1 MARLGLGRKREE
13 EEQARQAMSEQE
25 AAVVEG
31 RDYAKNTAA
40 AMQATKHH
48 VVAEHPTN
56 PFEQTAKKTDAQIIA
71 DYDAEMAARDGMAP
85 GNPKADTG
93 YNDISVDFSSIKSN
107 EQAAYFASTLHD
119 ETTKAEFLKD
129 WAKYSKQDSET
140 VLSGAE
146 DLLGT
151 RLFAQ
156 PVSETGKNKA
166 KEAALAKTRT
176 DAMQEL
182 SGLNLMGFDG
192 QSINVNTA
200 DPATVVR
207 GINSIADDDLRAK
220 GQKLYKT
227 LTETPGSRFYGE
239 STDGVGDFLES
250 ANLTKSEYRE
260 KTDDYQS
267 LFYGDG
273 AHKQEDAQNYL
284 DARQEI
290 EESEYSA
297 YAKAQLTA
305 ALDKAYQG
313 ITGTATPSASADDTA
328 IEADDREQETEEG
341 EKRGF
346 LAKAGDGLSQFVSG
360 LSGTPPDD
368 AAQTDKEKRGEAMQA
383 QFGGEENGGNVD
395 LTHRP
400 QVSYETMKAAGWGD
414 YTEPGGVSTVL
425 TTGYGAPEDGFMAQ
439 MTPIREDG
447 SVLTPEELDAYYDRV
462 AEAVKGGKSV
472 AEADPDHLVLA
483 SKQGTPKELEG
494 EKQWL
499 DEYGEALHEAQA
511 AYYDETPKEV
521 QGPVQQKEM
530 TPEEKIVSQGGMSFE
545 EWVSHPYTAAASPI
559 SSKGEVGDSAA
570 GQSGKKEAQT
580 VGEAAGA
587 LLSGEYDSIE
597 GAGKDELDRMLEGSA
612 YARRMIGTLTE
623 EDSRRVLVGNDMAEM
638 VTYGSI
644 AAQGQKIKTL
654 YDAMQS
660 DSFPAELR
668 GDVLAQMVAW
678 ASQAEKMEQAGTLGG
693 DTELP
698 LMERLLTTDEQAMDE
713 LESIYAA
720 RDELLADKA
729 EMRRAREEEN
739 AQALSDAR
747 EAALNGTASEEQLAL
762 VRENAQVDQDELNAD
777 MGYVGRLAAVD
788 DYFRPGAGKN
798 AVSPF
803 EAGSVK
809 LNLDAQGVTDTA
821 AYESAL
827 NGQMGVLLE
836 EDAQTAHALGLTLDE
851 YYQKTG
857 GLDMDALCER
867 AASRI
872 SRQGASITEEEMTA
886 LEAPFGQGVG
896 AGYTLGAGIRAG
908 GEQWYLDFKDSL
920 YVGYSQ
926 GMVTRNAARI
936 QNRYQNEYGAYGR
949 TQYKKDIQA
958 ALDSGTLD
966 ENYAEAL
973 KKALASAA
981 DVYQLGIDPLDFE
994 GDFLKNSAEARR
1006 DIATLKGYMRENATQ
1021 DEYKWFGR
1029 VESMT
1034 YNAVSAGVS
1043 TAATLLT
1050 GNNLAGFAT
1059 GYSVVGFKNN
1069 FDEYLQKG
1077 YSINAAKQLAAV
1089 DTGIECA
1096 VNIGTR
1102 DKIIGQ
1108 LTGMSTLSEA
1118 AKNVIVRNPAGACK
1132 GLAAIRAFG
1141 KAFIQNEFDEVVHD
1155 EFFEGLGANWTDNAL
1170 GEIYRKLD
1178 AGEEITFTDGL
1189 KLALNMLNPQN
1200 LDVKGAA
1207 EGVVSG
1213 AVENAIGAVMFSLS
1227 GATGAAV
1234 GSLRGVQAA
1243 HDLMSGKRDDVQQ
1256 VIKEVTETLGD
1267 EQACALLDS
1276 YAEQQKESQATAE
1289 ELVSGK
1295 DEHGSLSAARHAQAD
1310 AQRHEGKAQE
1320 AARTMEA
1327 TAQIIE
1333 EKQTAIEN
1341 GEGDALAAQELSDAA
1356 MAYAKAKKD
1365 YAEQTAMAEHRKDDA
1380 DTAIDRRVQDARQ
1393 EARQAIRR
1401 EQEAAREALS
1411 EDRQARAAGIDSE
1424 LEALNAQDEALQNE
1438 FTEALSGLSD
1448 AQEMEMDEDTIAQL
1462 MARTDEIAERMAAL
1476 EEARERLSNPEAYS
1490 TQEEAAQ
1497 TEPTEQAA
1505 QAEQAAQ
1512 NGQAA
1517 QSAQAEPNVQIAPN
1531 AQDAQTMQ
1539 AAQTEQI
1546 VQSAPQN
1553 AQTEETAQTAGSQ
1566 YSVGTVGR
1574 EAGQSGVDAGGL
1586 KNPVFQKFAS
1596 VIYKNHGTEIVVA
1609 NLMDGAKSAY
1619 DPRTNRLYI
1628 SSKLGTGT
1636 AMREAL
1642 VHELMHSVEGSRGY
1656 EAYKEAAMQAA
1667 YHGNRADMQ
1676 HDIERIQE
1684 VYGAVYE
1691 REGRTLT
1698 ETDVQKELVTRATE
1712 KVIEQLAGWTKT
1724 GGETQIYDLLGEKQR
1739 FGVRLYNQLTQFIA
1753 KRKAKKNGTLEA
1765 YNELVRARDALKEAL
1780 QGAKGAEKDQR
1791 KQYALELDRDSH
1803 YDYSKPFAEQV
1814 EDWKN
1819 GKIPKGDALL
1829 VGRTPEILRQ
1839 IGLSDVPMTFDQK
1852 HTDYAVNG
1860 TKADHQMSMEMIKQL
1875 PELLKNPIA
1884 IIGSETR
1891 ASDSLV
1897 AIIEATIN
1905 GKPVIAPIT
1914 IQTTSEVNGIQIDA
1928 NHLASAYGKKNAV
1941 RLLENAIKKENA
1953 DSVGVYYLDKNRAS
1967 NLISDPR
1974 VQFPSVSE
1982 KTGLIHSIFDAGS
1995 PVKRKYLEQTETRQ
2009 FKRWFKDSKVVDEN
2023 GAPLTMYHGTRAENG
2038 DFHVFDYS
2046 KAVKKGGL
2054 GMKALGVGN
2063 YFTATRLSGNE
2074 RYGSRVIEAYLSIKQ
2089 PFEIYTGETFKE
2101 VVQNKMGLD
2110 TKEMSYDAIQQAM
2123 KEHGYDGVIQRGKD
2137 GNVALAV
2144 TFSSEQI
2151 KSATDN
2157 VGLFAPENPD
2167 IRYALNL
2174 NQFGN
2179 ERTRA
2184 ADNLYDEIRK
2194 DMGQNAGINRR
2205 QVEEA
2210 NRQYETR
2217 GAEDLIAELSTKEM
2231 WTADDVA
2238 QAAVLRKRAENEGHL
2253 MQAAMM
2259 EQMYRERMTRAGAAL
2274 QAGSIYK
2281 KLTASGAMA
2290 ESLDRANAINRKR
2303 GLTDGM
2309 IPMGDSA
2316 PVMNWREQRQRAKT
2330 SLQYALMTDEQQQT
2344 AQDYERIIFKQ
2355 APESIYDL
2363 YEAAYE
2369 TQKAAE
2375 KKLHVEQ
2382 ISRDNPW
2389 GLPIEDWKMELID
2402 RYKLRGTKLPGY
2414 DYFKASKKE
2423 RMLAAILATRSNER
2437 GHGLLTLC
2445 QQLEFMDA
2453 GYAVV
2458 TEADLNYITGEMA
2471 TFQMLEEGND
2481 EPQTPEGKTAIQ
2493 RIYSAQ
2499 ANTMPNSLWG
2509 KWNNYGYDSMLSSP
2523 KTWNKN
2529 VMSNILTRPLE
2540 LTSEKIAE
2548 FADKQIAKKT
2558 GNRTTAMPGREG
2570 RRAGKEA
2577 FAEEIANTLTD
2588 YLIRGTDTGHSS
2600 SFDLNNNRRTY
2611 DNAFMQT
2618 YHDFIA
2624 MAMQLGDRPFW
2635 EQCYAEEMWVLE
2647 ELDTKAEELRRTE
2660 DGNEEVVLR
2669 KMNQKEREE
2678 EAARRATERVFQE
2691 DNVLINGINYVRGR
2705 SRAADLVITSL
2716 MPFLK
2721 TPTNVAIRAMQYS
2734 PMGLAYTVVKNGLI
2748 DSKTNNGLGFDQRKF
2763 VMNLG
2768 RGLTGTGLMVA
2779 GMAMA
2784 NAGLIKPGREDE
2796 DDSRLSAIEKSNGKS
2811 YGMYFDVFGTEI
2823 PVDFAFPAVS
2833 PMIIGAEV
2841 AQTIADHADS
2851 EDGVALALDV
2861 TKAMAAASL
2870 DQLCDNSMLQGV
2882 SGIFRGYKDNAQI
2895 VTAVLEGMA
2904 ENTASRLT
2912 PASIRAVAKYTDP
2925 YVRDTKSQNGI
2936 RELLNAQIVQNWPIL
2951 RQTLPK
2957 AQTITGEDM
2966 LQTGANSWGKDKQNA
2981 ALHFLN
2987 SFITPWTA
2995 GSETQDEKLDEL
3007 VELAYSTGETS
3018 FLPGTLVD
3026 GNKYSVTINKT
3037 LAKALKIGRV
3047 GVGQYESVT
3056 LHLTDEE
3063 KRWANSAYADAL
3075 WNGSGRDVTGLRKL
3089 MDSRK
3094 WQRMNDEAKMTAVK
3108 EEAAKAKKAVLEE
3121 MVRRR

>member
-13 EEQARQAMSEQE
+13 EEQARQVMSEQE

-40 AMQATKHH
+40 AVQATKHH

-71 DYDAEMAARDGMAP
+71 DYDAEMAARDGMTP

-107 EQAAYFASTLHD
+107 EQAAYFASTLRD
-119 ETTKAEFLKD
+119 EPTKAEFLKD

-250 ANLTKSEYRE
+250 ANLTKSEYGE

-284 DARQEI
+284 DARQKI

-368 AAQTDKEKRGEAMQA
+368 AAQTDKEKRGEA
-383 QFGGEENGGNVD
+383 
-395 LTHRP
+395 
-400 QVSYETMKAAGWGD
+400 
-414 YTEPGGVSTVL
+414 
-425 TTGYGAPEDGFMAQ
+425 
-439 MTPIREDG
+439 
-447 SVLTPEELDAYYDRV
+447 
-462 AEAVKGGKSV
+462 
-472 AEADPDHLVLA
+472 
-483 SKQGTPKELEG
+483 
-494 EKQWL
+494 
-499 DEYGEALHEAQA
+499 LHEAQA

-521 QGPVQQKEM
+521 QGPAWQKEM

-545 EWVSHPYTAAASPI
+545 EWVSHPSTAAASPI
-559 SSKGEVGDSAA
+559 PSKGEVGDSAA

-747 EAALNGTASEEQLAL
+747 EAALNGTASEEQLTL

-994 GDFLKNSAEARR
+994 GDFLKNSAETRR

-1029 VESMT
+1029 VTSMT

-1077 YSINAAKQLAAV
+1077 YSINAAKHLAAV

-1141 KAFIQNEFDEVVHD
+1141 KAFIQNEFEEVVQD

-1243 HDLMSGKRDDVQQ
+1243 RDLMSGKRDDVQQ

-1401 EQEAAREALS
+1401 EREAAREALS
-1411 EDRQARAAGIDSE
+1411 EDRQARVAGIDSE

-1448 AQEMEMDEDTIAQL
+1448 AQDMGMDEDTIAQL

-1497 TEPTEQAA
+1497 TEPTEQDT
-1505 QAEQAAQ
+1505 QTEQAAQ
-1512 NGQAA
+1512 NG
-1517 QSAQAEPNVQIAPN
+1517 
-1531 AQDAQTMQ
+1531 Q

-1642 VHELMHSVEGSRGY
+1642 VHELMHSVEGRGGY
-1656 EAYKEAAMQAA
+1656 EAYKQAAMQAA
-1667 YHGNRADMQ
+1667 YHGNRDDMQ
-1676 HDIERIQE
+1676 HDMQRIQE

-1780 QGAKGAEKDQR
+1780 QGAKKTQADGGT
-1791 KQYALELDRDSH
+1791 QYAITLDESNWPMVKADRDFVLSDDPKQWGRQIRDYIRNEVRKHGEMRIKTLDGDEIILDAKSQGKAKDWLLSATDENNRVRKNASAHLDEVVEVSVDNDKNRPNVPDEKSKHVWSKDGWRYRNAVFEDYNGKRYLLEL
-1803 YDYSKPFAEQV
+1803 
-1814 EDWKN
+1814 
-1819 GKIPKGDALL
+1819 
-1829 VGRTPEILRQ
+1829 
-1839 IGLSDVPMTFDQK
+1839 
-1852 HTDYAVNG
+1852 
-1860 TKADHQMSMEMIKQL
+1860 
-1875 PELLKNPIA
+1875 
-1884 IIGSETR
+1884 
-1891 ASDSLV
+1891 
-1897 AIIEATIN
+1897 
-1905 GKPVIAPIT
+1905 
-1914 IQTTSEVNGIQIDA
+1914 
-1928 NHLASAYGKKNAV
+1928 
-1941 RLLENAIKKENA
+1941 
-1953 DSVGVYYLDKNRAS
+1953 SVGVDGDNRTIYNISNVEEIEKKNQSTVNAQ
-1967 NLISDPR
+1967 PGR
-1974 VQFPSVSE
+1974 VPGGPA
-1982 KTGLIHSIFDAGS
+1982 K
-1995 PVKRKYLEQTETRQ
+1995 TETV
-2009 FKRWFKDSKVVDEN
+2009 S
-2023 GAPLTMYHGTRAENG
+2023 PLRSVGSSDTSVAQSET
-2038 DFHVFDYS
+2038 
-2046 KAVKKGGL
+2046 AV
-2054 GMKALGVGN
+2054 N
-2063 YFTATRLSGNE
+2063 PHDT
-2074 RYGSRVIEAYLSIKQ
+2074 
-2089 PFEIYTGETFKE
+2089 
-2101 VVQNKMGLD
+2101 QNR
-2110 TKEMSYDAIQQAM
+2110 TE
-2123 KEHGYDGVIQRGKD
+2123 
-2137 GNVALAV
+2137 
-2144 TFSSEQI
+2144 
-2151 KSATDN
+2151 
-2157 VGLFAPENPD
+2157 
-2167 IRYALNL
+2167 YALNL

-2194 DMGQNAGINRR
+2194 DMGQDAGINRR

-2217 GAEDLIAELSTKEM
+2217 GAEDLIAELSTREM

-2290 ESLDRANAINRKR
+2290 ESLDRANAVNRKR

-2309 IPMGDSA
+2309 IPMGDGA
-2316 PVMNWREQRQRAKT
+2316 PVLNWREQRQKAET

-2558 GNRTTAMPGREG
+2558 GNRTTAMPSREG
-2570 RRAGKEA
+2570 RRAGNEA

-2635 EQCYAEEMWVLE
+2635 EQCYAEEMRVLE

-2705 SRAADLVITSL
+2705 SRAADLVIASL

-2796 DDSRLSAIEKSNGKS
+2796 DDSRLSAIQKSSGKS

-2841 AQTIADHADS
+2841 AQTIAAHADS
-2851 EDGVALALDV
+2851 EDGVALGADV
-2861 TKAMAAASL
+2861 AKAMAAASL

-2882 SGIFRGYKDNAQI
+2882 SSIFRGYKDNAQI
-2895 VTAVLEGMA
+2895 VTAVLDGMA

-2936 RELLNAQIVQNWPIL
+2936 RELLNAQIIQNWPIL

-2966 LQTGANSWGKDKQNA
+2966 LQTGANSWGKDKQSA

-2987 SFITPWTA
+2987 SFIAPWTA
-2995 GSETQDEKLDEL
+2995 GSETRDEKLDEL
-3007 VELAYSTGETS
+3007 VELAYSTGDTS

-3047 GVGQYESVT
+3047 GVGQYESVA

>member
-40 AMQATKHH
+40 AIQATKHH

-207 GINSIADDDLRAK
+207 GINSIADDDLRTK

-360 LSGTPPDD
+360 LFGKTPDD
-368 AAQTDKEKRGEAMQA
+368 AAQTDKEKRGEAM
-383 QFGGEENGGNVD
+383 
-395 LTHRP
+395 
-400 QVSYETMKAAGWGD
+400 
-414 YTEPGGVSTVL
+414 
-425 TTGYGAPEDGFMAQ
+425 
-439 MTPIREDG
+439 
-447 SVLTPEELDAYYDRV
+447 
-462 AEAVKGGKSV
+462 
-472 AEADPDHLVLA
+472 
-483 SKQGTPKELEG
+483 
-494 EKQWL
+494 
-499 DEYGEALHEAQA
+499 HEAQA

-545 EWVSHPYTAAASPI
+545 EWKTATPSVSSADNLRRFAS
-559 SSKGEVGDSAA
+559 SESATGGDDA
-570 GQSGKKEAQT
+570 GKSLKEGGDACTDEADAEIQKMEAQT

-739 AQALSDAR
+739 AQALRDAR

-926 GMVTRNAARI
+926 VMVTRNASRI

-973 KKALASAA
+973 KKALVSAA

-1029 VESMT
+1029 VTSMT

-1089 DTGIECA
+1089 NTGIDCA
-1096 VNIGTR
+1096 ANIGTT

-1141 KAFIQNEFDEVVHD
+1141 KAFIQNEFDEVGYD

-1448 AQEMEMDEDTIAQL
+1448 AQEMGVDEDTIAQL

-1497 TEPTEQAA
+1497 TEPTEQDT
-1505 QAEQAAQ
+1505 QTEQAAQ
-1512 NGQAA
+1512 NG
-1517 QSAQAEPNVQIAPN
+1517 
-1531 AQDAQTMQ
+1531 Q

-1642 VHELMHSVEGSRGY
+1642 VHELMHSVEGRGGY

-1860 TKADHQMSMEMIKQL
+1860 TKADHQMSMEMMKQL

-1928 NHLASAYGKKNAV
+1928 NHLASAYGKKNVV

-2089 PFEIYTGETFKE
+2089 PFEMYTGETFKE
-2101 VVQNKMGLD
+2101 AVQNKMGLD

-2174 NQFGN
+2174 NQFGDK
-2179 ERTRA
+2179 RTRA

-2194 DMGQNAGINRR
+2194 DMGQDAGINRR

-2217 GAEDLIAELSTKEM
+2217 GAEDLIAELSTREM

-2290 ESLDRANAINRKR
+2290 ESLDRANAVNRKR

-2316 PVMNWREQRQRAKT
+2316 PVMNWREQRQQAKT

-2558 GNRTTAMPGREG
+2558 GNRTTAMPSREG
-2570 RRAGKEA
+2570 RRAGNEA

-2611 DNAFMQT
+2611 DNLFMQT

-2635 EQCYAEEMWVLE
+2635 EQCYAEEMRVLE

-2705 SRAADLVITSL
+2705 SRAADLVISSL

-2748 DSKTNNGLGFDQRKF
+2748 DSKTNNGQGFDQRKF

-2796 DDSRLSAIEKSNGKS
+2796 DDSRLSAIQKSSGKS

-2841 AQTIADHADS
+2841 AQTIAAHADS
-2851 EDGVALALDV
+2851 EDGVALSVDV
-2861 TKAMAAASL
+2861 AKAMAAASL

-2882 SGIFRGYKDNAQI
+2882 SSIFRGYKDNAQI
-2895 VTAVLEGMA
+2895 VTAVLDGMA

-2936 RELLNAQIVQNWPIL
+2936 RELLNAQIIQNWPIL

-2995 GSETQDEKLDEL
+2995 GSETRDEKLDEL

-3063 KRWANSAYADAL
+3063 KRWANSAYVDAL

>member
-40 AMQATKHH
+40 AIQATKHH

-107 EQAAYFASTLHD
+107 EQAAYFASTLRD
-119 ETTKAEFLKD
+119 EPTKAEFLKD

-220 GQKLYKT
+220 GQKLYQT

-360 LSGTPPDD
+360 LFGKTPDD
-368 AAQTDKEKRGEAMQA
+368 AAQTDKEKRGEAM
-383 QFGGEENGGNVD
+383 
-395 LTHRP
+395 
-400 QVSYETMKAAGWGD
+400 
-414 YTEPGGVSTVL
+414 
-425 TTGYGAPEDGFMAQ
+425 
-439 MTPIREDG
+439 
-447 SVLTPEELDAYYDRV
+447 
-462 AEAVKGGKSV
+462 
-472 AEADPDHLVLA
+472 
-483 SKQGTPKELEG
+483 
-494 EKQWL
+494 
-499 DEYGEALHEAQA
+499 HEAQA

-530 TPEEKIVSQGGMSFE
+530 TPEEKIVSQGGMSFK
-545 EWVSHPYTAAASPI
+545 EWKTATSSVSSADNLRRFAS
-559 SSKGEVGDSAA
+559 SESATGGDDA
-570 GQSGKKEAQT
+570 GKSLKEGGDACTDEADAEIQKMEAQT

-623 EDSRRVLVGNDMAEM
+623 EDSRRVLVGNDMAET

-644 AAQGQKIKTL
+644 ASQGQKIKTL

-747 EAALNGTASEEQLAL
+747 EAALNGTASEEQLTL

-1029 VESMT
+1029 VTSMT

-1089 DTGIECA
+1089 NTGIVCA
-1096 VNIGTR
+1096 ANIGTT

-1411 EDRQARAAGIDSE
+1411 EERQARAAGIDSE

-1448 AQEMEMDEDTIAQL
+1448 VQEMGMDEDTIAQL

-1497 TEPTEQAA
+1497 TEEQ
-1505 QAEQAAQ
+1505 
-1512 NGQAA
+1512 
-1517 QSAQAEPNVQIAPN
+1517 
-1531 AQDAQTMQ
+1531 DT
-1539 AAQTEQI
+1539 
-1546 VQSAPQN
+1546 
-1553 AQTEETAQTAGSQ
+1553 QTEETAQTAGSQ

-1596 VIYKNHGTEIVVA
+1596 MIYKNHGTEIVVA

-1642 VHELMHSVEGSRGY
+1642 VHELMHSVEGRGGY

-1780 QGAKGAEKDQR
+1780 QGAKKTQADGGT
-1791 KQYALELDRDSH
+1791 QYAITLDESNWPMVKADRDFVLSDDPKQWGRQIRDYIRNEVRKHGEMRIKTLDGDEIILDAKSQGKAKDWLLSATDENNRVRKNASAHLDEVVEVSVDNDKNRPNVPDEKSKHVWSKDGWRYRNAVFEDYNGKRYLLEL
-1803 YDYSKPFAEQV
+1803 
-1814 EDWKN
+1814 
-1819 GKIPKGDALL
+1819 
-1829 VGRTPEILRQ
+1829 
-1839 IGLSDVPMTFDQK
+1839 
-1852 HTDYAVNG
+1852 
-1860 TKADHQMSMEMIKQL
+1860 
-1875 PELLKNPIA
+1875 
-1884 IIGSETR
+1884 
-1891 ASDSLV
+1891 
-1897 AIIEATIN
+1897 
-1905 GKPVIAPIT
+1905 
-1914 IQTTSEVNGIQIDA
+1914 
-1928 NHLASAYGKKNAV
+1928 
-1941 RLLENAIKKENA
+1941 
-1953 DSVGVYYLDKNRAS
+1953 SVGVDGDNRTIYNIGNVEEIEKKNQSTVNAQ
-1967 NLISDPR
+1967 PGR
-1974 VQFPSVSE
+1974 VPGGPA
-1982 KTGLIHSIFDAGS
+1982 K
-1995 PVKRKYLEQTETRQ
+1995 TETV
-2009 FKRWFKDSKVVDEN
+2009 S
-2023 GAPLTMYHGTRAENG
+2023 PLRSVGSSDTSVAQSET
-2038 DFHVFDYS
+2038 
-2046 KAVKKGGL
+2046 AV
-2054 GMKALGVGN
+2054 N
-2063 YFTATRLSGNE
+2063 PHDT
-2074 RYGSRVIEAYLSIKQ
+2074 
-2089 PFEIYTGETFKE
+2089 
-2101 VVQNKMGLD
+2101 QNR
-2110 TKEMSYDAIQQAM
+2110 TE
-2123 KEHGYDGVIQRGKD
+2123 
-2137 GNVALAV
+2137 
-2144 TFSSEQI
+2144 
-2151 KSATDN
+2151 
-2157 VGLFAPENPD
+2157 
-2167 IRYALNL
+2167 YALNL

-2194 DMGQNAGINRR
+2194 DMGQDAGINRR

-2217 GAEDLIAELSTKEM
+2217 GAEDLIAELSTREM

-2316 PVMNWREQRQRAKT
+2316 PVMNWREQRQQAKT

-2558 GNRTTAMPGREG
+2558 GNRTTAMPSREV
-2570 RRAGKEA
+2570 RRAGNEA

-2611 DNAFMQT
+2611 DNLFMQT

-2635 EQCYAEEMWVLE
+2635 EQCYAEEMRVLE

-2660 DGNEEVVLR
+2660 DGNEVVVLR

-2705 SRAADLVITSL
+2705 SRAADLVIASL

-2796 DDSRLSAIEKSNGKS
+2796 DDSRLSAIEKSSGKS

-2841 AQTIADHADS
+2841 AQTIAAHADS
-2851 EDGVALALDV
+2851 EDGVALGADV
-2861 TKAMAAASL
+2861 AKAMAAASL

-2882 SGIFRGYKDNAQI
+2882 SSIFRGYKDNAQI
-2895 VTAVLEGMA
+2895 VTAVLDGMA

-2925 YVRDTKSQNGI
+2925 YVRDTKSQNDI
-2936 RELLNAQIVQNWPIL
+2936 RELLNAQIIQNWPIL

-3037 LAKALKIGRV
+3037 LARALKIGRV

-3121 MVRRR
+3121 MVRRRK

>member
-328 IEADDREQETEEG
+328 IEADDREQGTEEG

-360 LSGTPPDD
+360 LFGKTPDD
-368 AAQTDKEKRGEAMQA
+368 AAQTDKEKRGE
-383 QFGGEENGGNVD
+383 E
-395 LTHRP
+395 
-400 QVSYETMKAAGWGD
+400 
-414 YTEPGGVSTVL
+414 
-425 TTGYGAPEDGFMAQ
+425 
-439 MTPIREDG
+439 
-447 SVLTPEELDAYYDRV
+447 
-462 AEAVKGGKSV
+462 
-472 AEADPDHLVLA
+472 
-483 SKQGTPKELEG
+483 
-494 EKQWL
+494 
-499 DEYGEALHEAQA
+499 LHEAQA

-545 EWVSHPYTAAASPI
+545 EWKTATPSVSSADNLRRFAS
-559 SSKGEVGDSAA
+559 SESTTGGDDA
-570 GQSGKKEAQT
+570 GKSLKEGGDACTDEADAEIQKMEAQT

-926 GMVTRNAARI
+926 IMVTRNASRI

-1029 VESMT
+1029 VTSMT

-1077 YSINAAKQLAAV
+1077 YSINAAKHLAAAN
-1089 DTGIECA
+1089 TGIDCA
-1096 VNIGTR
+1096 ANIGTT

-1141 KAFIQNEFDEVVHD
+1141 KAFIQNEFNEVVHD

-1341 GEGDALAAQELSDAA
+1341 GEGDALTAQELSDAA

-1411 EDRQARAAGIDSE
+1411 EDRQARVAGIDSE

-1448 AQEMEMDEDTIAQL
+1448 AQDMGMDEDTIAQL

-1497 TEPTEQAA
+1497 TEPTAQNEQAAQSEQTA
-1505 QAEQAAQ
+1505 QAEQA
-1512 NGQAA
+1512 
-1517 QSAQAEPNVQIAPN
+1517 
-1531 AQDAQTMQ
+1531 MQ
-1539 AAQTEQI
+1539 AAQ
-1546 VQSAPQN
+1546 A

-1596 VIYKNHGTEIVVA
+1596 VIYRNHGTEIVVA

-1642 VHELMHSVEGSRGY
+1642 VHELMHSVEGRGGY

-1667 YHGNRADMQ
+1667 YHGNKADMQ
-1676 HDIERIQE
+1676 HDMQRIRE

-1928 NHLASAYGKKNAV
+1928 NHLASAYGKKNVV

-2009 FKRWFKDSKVVDEN
+2009 FKRWFKDSKVVDES

-2101 VVQNKMGLD
+2101 AVQNKMGLD

-2174 NQFGN
+2174 NQFGDK
-2179 ERTRA
+2179 RTRA

-2217 GAEDLIAELSTKEM
+2217 GAEDLIAELSTREM

-2316 PVMNWREQRQRAKT
+2316 PVMNWREQRQKAET
-2330 SLQYALMTDEQQQT
+2330 SLQYALMTDEQRQT

-2548 FADKQIAKKT
+2548 VADKQIAKKT

-2570 RRAGKEA
+2570 RRAGNKA
-2577 FAEEIANTLTD
+2577 FAEEIANTMTD
-2588 YLIRGTDTGHSS
+2588 YLIRGADTGHSS
-2600 SFDLNNNRRTY
+2600 SFDFNNNRRTY

-2635 EQCYAEEMWVLE
+2635 EQCYAEEMQVLE
-2647 ELDTKAEELRRTE
+2647 DLNTKVEELRRTE

-2705 SRAADLVITSL
+2705 RRAADLVITTL

-2779 GMAMA
+2779 GMALSG
-2784 NAGLIKPGREDE
+2784 AGLIKPGREDE
-2796 DDSRLSAIEKSNGKS
+2796 DDSRLSAIQKSNGKS

-2841 AQTIADHADS
+2841 AQTIAAHADS

-2895 VTAVLEGMA
+2895 VTAVLDGMA

-2936 RELLNAQIVQNWPIL
+2936 RELLNAQIIQNWPIL

-2966 LQTGANSWGKDKQNA
+2966 LQTGANSWGKDQQSA

-2987 SFITPWTA
+2987 SFIAPWTA

>member
-40 AMQATKHH
+40 AIQATKHH

-107 EQAAYFASTLHD
+107 EQAAYFASTLRD
-119 ETTKAEFLKD
+119 EPTKAEFLKD

-156 PVSETGKNKA
+156 PVSETGKNKV

-176 DAMQEL
+176 DAMQGL

-250 ANLTKSEYRE
+250 ANLTKSEYGE
-260 KTDDYQS
+260 KTEDYQS

-284 DARQEI
+284 DARQKI

-360 LSGTPPDD
+360 LFGKTPDD
-368 AAQTDKEKRGEAMQA
+368 AAQTDKEKR
-383 QFGGEENGGNVD
+383 
-395 LTHRP
+395 
-400 QVSYETMKAAGWGD
+400 
-414 YTEPGGVSTVL
+414 
-425 TTGYGAPEDGFMAQ
+425 
-439 MTPIREDG
+439 
-447 SVLTPEELDAYYDRV
+447 
-462 AEAVKGGKSV
+462 
-472 AEADPDHLVLA
+472 
-483 SKQGTPKELEG
+483 
-494 EKQWL
+494 
-499 DEYGEALHEAQA
+499 GEALHEAQA

-545 EWVSHPYTAAASPI
+545 EWKTATPSVSSADNLRRFAS
-559 SSKGEVGDSAA
+559 SESATGGDDA
-570 GQSGKKEAQT
+570 GKSLKEGGDACTDEADAEIQKMEAQT

-926 GMVTRNAARI
+926 IMVTRNASRI

-1043 TAATLLT
+1043 TAATLMT
-1050 GNNLAGFAT
+1050 GNNLVGFVT

-1077 YSINAAKQLAAV
+1077 YSINAAKHLSAV

-1096 VNIGTR
+1096 VNIGTT

-1141 KAFIQNEFDEVVHD
+1141 KAFIQNEFNEVVQD

-1178 AGEEITFTDGL
+1178 AGEDITFTDGL
-1189 KLALNMLNPQN
+1189 KLALNMLNPKN

-1256 VIKEVTETLGD
+1256 VIKEVAETLGD

-1295 DEHGSLSAARHAQAD
+1295 DEHGSLDAARHAQAD

-1356 MAYAKAKKD
+1356 MAYAQAKKD

-1401 EQEAAREALS
+1401 EREAAREALS
-1411 EDRQARAAGIDSE
+1411 EDRQARVAGIDSE

-1448 AQEMEMDEDTIAQL
+1448 AQDMGMDEDTIAQL

-1497 TEPTEQAA
+1497 TEPTEQDT
-1505 QAEQAAQ
+1505 QTEQAAQ

-1753 KRKAKKNGTLEA
+1753 RRKAKKSGTLEA

-1780 QGAKGAEKDQR
+1780 QGANKTQADGGT
-1791 KQYALELDRDSH
+1791 QYAITLDESN
-1803 YDYSKPFAEQV
+1803 
-1814 EDWKN
+1814 W
-1819 GKIPKGDALL
+1819 
-1829 VGRTPEILRQ
+1829 
-1839 IGLSDVPMTFDQK
+1839 PM
-1852 HTDYAVNG
+1852 V
-1860 TKADHQMSMEMIKQL
+1860 KADRELVLSKDPKKWNDEIQAYIKKTIRKDGDMQIQTL
-1875 PELLKNPIA
+1875 E
-1884 IIGSETR
+1884 GET
-1891 ASDSLV
+1891 L
-1897 AIIEATIN
+1897 TIN
-1905 GKPVIAPIT
+1905 
-1914 IQTTSEVNGIQIDA
+1914 
-1928 NHLASAYGKKNAV
+1928 
-1941 RLLENAIKKENA
+1941 
-1953 DSVGVYYLDKNRAS
+1953 
-1967 NLISDPR
+1967 
-1974 VQFPSVSE
+1974 E
-1982 KTGLIHSIFDAGS
+1982 KSQWHAGS
-1995 PVKRKYLEQTETRQ
+1995 PVGYEKRENNKVKLDEDLYRVKMNASAHLDEVAQVGTDRNPGKANVSDHNKHGSFAKDGWRYYNAIFEDYDGQRYLLKFSVAQGDQ
-2009 FKRWFKDSKVVDEN
+2009 GHVVYNIGKVQEIEKSHSPSVYAPTGRVPE
-2023 GAPLTMYHGTRAENG
+2023 GATGT
-2038 DFHVFDYS
+2038 
-2046 KAVKKGGL
+2046 
-2054 GMKALGVGN
+2054 
-2063 YFTATRLSGNE
+2063 SGNTSVAQSDTSVNLNDQKE
-2074 RYGSRVIEAYLSIKQ
+2074 NHLSSVNAPTGRVPDGATTDSRVSEVRSSGSTSVAQS
-2089 PFEIYTGETFKE
+2089 ETA
-2101 VVQNKMGLD
+2101 VNPHDTQNR
-2110 TKEMSYDAIQQAM
+2110 TE
-2123 KEHGYDGVIQRGKD
+2123 
-2137 GNVALAV
+2137 
-2144 TFSSEQI
+2144 
-2151 KSATDN
+2151 
-2157 VGLFAPENPD
+2157 
-2167 IRYALNL
+2167 YALNL

-2194 DMGQNAGINRR
+2194 DMGQDAGINRR

-2217 GAEDLIAELSTKEM
+2217 GAEDLIAELSTREM

-2316 PVMNWREQRQRAKT
+2316 PVMNWREQRQKAET
-2330 SLQYALMTDEQQQT
+2330 SLQYALMTDEQRQT

-2499 ANTMPNSLWG
+2499 ANVTPNSLWG

-2570 RRAGKEA
+2570 RRAGNKA

-2635 EQCYAEEMWVLE
+2635 EQCYAEEMRVLE

-2691 DNVLINGINYVRGR
+2691 DNVLINGINYARGR
-2705 SRAADLVITSL
+2705 RRAVDLVVATL

-2748 DSKTNNGLGFDQRKF
+2748 DAKTNNGMGFDQRKF

-2841 AQTIADHADS
+2841 AQTIAAHADS

-2882 SGIFRGYKDNAQI
+2882 SSIFRGYKDNAQI
-2895 VTAVLEGMA
+2895 VTAVLDGMA

-2936 RELLNAQIVQNWPIL
+2936 RELLNAQIIQNWPIL

-3007 VELAYSTGETS
+3007 VELAYSTGDTS

>member
-13 EEQARQAMSEQE
+13 EEQARQAMGEQE

-119 ETTKAEFLKD
+119 EATKAEFLKD

-166 KEAALAKTRT
+166 KEAALAKTRA

-260 KTDDYQS
+260 KTEDYQS

-284 DARQEI
+284 DARQKI
-290 EESEYSA
+290 EESKYSA

-360 LSGTPPDD
+360 LFGKTPDD
-368 AAQTDKEKRGEAMQA
+368 AAQTDKEKR
-383 QFGGEENGGNVD
+383 
-395 LTHRP
+395 
-400 QVSYETMKAAGWGD
+400 
-414 YTEPGGVSTVL
+414 
-425 TTGYGAPEDGFMAQ
+425 
-439 MTPIREDG
+439 
-447 SVLTPEELDAYYDRV
+447 
-462 AEAVKGGKSV
+462 
-472 AEADPDHLVLA
+472 
-483 SKQGTPKELEG
+483 
-494 EKQWL
+494 
-499 DEYGEALHEAQA
+499 GEALHEAQA

-521 QGPVQQKEM
+521 QGPAWQKEM

-545 EWVSHPYTAAASPI
+545 EWKTATPSVSSADNLRRFAS
-559 SSKGEVGDSAA
+559 SQSATGGDDA
-570 GQSGKKEAQT
+570 GKSLKEGGDACTDEADAEIQKMEAQT

-747 EAALNGTASEEQLAL
+747 EAALNGTASEEQLTL

-827 NGQMGVLLE
+827 NGQMGALLE

-973 KKALASAA
+973 RKALASAA

-1077 YSINAAKQLAAV
+1077 YSINAAKHLAAV
-1089 DTGIECA
+1089 NTGIDCA
-1096 VNIGTR
+1096 ANIGTT

-1365 YAEQTAMAEHRKDDA
+1365 YAEQTAMAEHRKDDT

-1401 EQEAAREALS
+1401 EREAAREALS
-1411 EDRQARAAGIDSE
+1411 EDRQARVAGIDSE

-1448 AQEMEMDEDTIAQL
+1448 AQDMGMDEDTIAQL

-1476 EEARERLSNPEAYS
+1476 EEARERLSNPEAYAAE
-1490 TQEEAAQ
+1490 EEAAQ
-1497 TEPTEQAA
+1497 TEST
-1505 QAEQAAQ
+1505 AQ
-1512 NGQAA
+1512 N
-1517 QSAQAEPNVQIAPN
+1517 E
-1531 AQDAQTMQ
+1531 Q
-1539 AAQTEQI
+1539 AAQTEETTQTA
-1546 VQSAPQN
+1546 QSEQTAQTEQTTQN

-1642 VHELMHSVEGSRGY
+1642 VHELMHSVEGRGGY

-1753 KRKAKKNGTLEA
+1753 KRKAKKSGTLEA

-1780 QGAKGAEKDQR
+1780 QGANKTQADGGT
-1791 KQYALELDRDSH
+1791 QYAITLDESN
-1803 YDYSKPFAEQV
+1803 
-1814 EDWKN
+1814 W
-1819 GKIPKGDALL
+1819 
-1829 VGRTPEILRQ
+1829 
-1839 IGLSDVPMTFDQK
+1839 PM
-1852 HTDYAVNG
+1852 V
-1860 TKADHQMSMEMIKQL
+1860 KADRELVLSKDPKKWNDEIQAYIKKTIRKDGDMQIQTL
-1875 PELLKNPIA
+1875 E
-1884 IIGSETR
+1884 GET
-1891 ASDSLV
+1891 L
-1897 AIIEATIN
+1897 TIN
-1905 GKPVIAPIT
+1905 
-1914 IQTTSEVNGIQIDA
+1914 
-1928 NHLASAYGKKNAV
+1928 
-1941 RLLENAIKKENA
+1941 
-1953 DSVGVYYLDKNRAS
+1953 
-1967 NLISDPR
+1967 
-1974 VQFPSVSE
+1974 E
-1982 KTGLIHSIFDAGS
+1982 KSQWHA
-1995 PVKRKYLEQTETRQ
+1995 
-2009 FKRWFKDSKVVDEN
+2009 
-2023 GAPLTMYHGTRAENG
+2023 
-2038 DFHVFDYS
+2038 
-2046 KAVKKGGL
+2046 
-2054 GMKALGVGN
+2054 
-2063 YFTATRLSGNE
+2063 
-2074 RYGSRVIEAYLSIKQ
+2074 GSRVGYDREGRYRVKVNASAHLD
-2089 PFEIYTGETFKE
+2089 E
-2101 VVQNKMGLD
+2101 VAQVAIDQNPGKGNRSD
-2110 TKEMSYDAIQQAM
+2110 NGKHGSFAQNGWRYYDAVF
-2123 KEHGYDGVIQRGKD
+2123 EDYDGKQYLLNISVAQGDQGHVVYNIGKVQEIEKSHSPSVYAPTGRVPEGATGTSGNTSVAQSDTSVNLNDQKENHLSSVNAPTGRVPD
-2137 GNVALAV
+2137 GATTDSRVSKVRSSGSTSVAQSNTSV
-2144 TFSSEQI
+2144 
-2151 KSATDN
+2151 
-2157 VGLFAPENPD
+2157 NPYD
-2167 IRYALNL
+2167 MQSPTEYALNL

-2194 DMGQNAGINRR
+2194 DMGKDAGINRR

-2217 GAEDLIAELSTKEM
+2217 GAEDLIAELSTREM

-2316 PVMNWREQRQRAKT
+2316 PVMNWREQRQQAKT

-2344 AQDYERIIFKQ
+2344 AQDYERIIFKRV
-2355 APESIYDL
+2355 PESIYDL

-2369 TQKAAE
+2369 TQKPAE

-2423 RMLAAILATRSNER
+2423 RMLAAILATRNNER

-2471 TFQMLEEGND
+2471 TFQLLEEGND
-2481 EPQTPEGKTAIQ
+2481 EPQTPEGRTAIQ

-2499 ANTMPNSLWG
+2499 ANVTPNSLWG

-2558 GNRTTAMPGREG
+2558 GNRTTAMPSREG
-2570 RRAGKEA
+2570 MRAGNKA
-2577 FAEEIANTLTD
+2577 FAEEIANTMTD
-2588 YLIRGTDTGHSS
+2588 YLIRGADTGHSS

-2611 DNAFMQT
+2611 DNPFMQT

-2635 EQCYAEEMWVLE
+2635 EQCYAEEMRVLE

-2660 DGNEEVVLR
+2660 DGNEVVVLR

-2691 DNVLINGINYVRGR
+2691 DNVLINGINHVRGR
-2705 SRAADLVITSL
+2705 SRAVDLVIATL

-2779 GMAMA
+2779 GMALSG
-2784 NAGLIKPGREDE
+2784 AGLIKPGREDE
-2796 DDSRLSAIEKSNGKS
+2796 DDSRLSAIEKSSGKS

-2841 AQTIADHADS
+2841 AQTIAAHADS

-2882 SGIFRGYKDNAQI
+2882 SSIFRGYKDNAQI

-2936 RELLNAQIVQNWPIL
+2936 RELLNAQIIQNWPIL

-2966 LQTGANSWGKDKQNA
+2966 LQTGANSWEKDKQNA

-3037 LAKALKIGRV
+3037 LAKTLKIGRV

>member
-13 EEQARQAMSEQE
+13 EEQGRQAMSEQE

-40 AMQATKHH
+40 AIQATKHH

-284 DARQEI
+284 DARQKI

-368 AAQTDKEKRGEAMQA
+368 AAQTDKEKRGEA
-383 QFGGEENGGNVD
+383 
-395 LTHRP
+395 
-400 QVSYETMKAAGWGD
+400 
-414 YTEPGGVSTVL
+414 
-425 TTGYGAPEDGFMAQ
+425 
-439 MTPIREDG
+439 
-447 SVLTPEELDAYYDRV
+447 
-462 AEAVKGGKSV
+462 
-472 AEADPDHLVLA
+472 
-483 SKQGTPKELEG
+483 
-494 EKQWL
+494 
-499 DEYGEALHEAQA
+499 LHEAQA

-521 QGPVQQKEM
+521 QGPAWQKEM

-545 EWVSHPYTAAASPI
+545 EWVTATPSVSSADNLRRSAS
-559 SSKGEVGDSAA
+559 SESATGGDDA
-570 GQSGKKEAQT
+570 GKSLKEGGNERTDEADAEIQKMEAQT

-644 AAQGQKIKTL
+644 ASQGQKIKTL

-693 DTELP
+693 DAELP

-729 EMRRAREEEN
+729 EMRRAREEKN

-747 EAALNGTASEEQLAL
+747 EAALNGTASEEQLTL

-788 DYFRPGAGKN
+788 DYFRPGADKN

-926 GMVTRNAARI
+926 IMVTRNASRI

-1029 VESMT
+1029 VTSMT

-1043 TAATLLT
+1043 TAATLMT

-1077 YSINAAKQLAAV
+1077 YSINAAKHLAAV
-1089 DTGIECA
+1089 NTGIDCA
-1096 VNIGTR
+1096 ANIGTT

-1141 KAFIQNEFDEVVHD
+1141 KAFIQNEFNEVVND

-1213 AVENAIGAVMFSLS
+1213 AVENAIDAVMFSLS

-1401 EQEAAREALS
+1401 EREAAREALS
-1411 EDRQARAAGIDSE
+1411 EDRQARVAGIDSE

-1448 AQEMEMDEDTIAQL
+1448 AQEMGMDEDTIAQL

-1497 TEPTEQAA
+1497 TEPTEQDT
-1505 QAEQAAQ
+1505 QTEQAAQ

-1780 QGAKGAEKDQR
+1780 QGANKTQADGGT
-1791 KQYALELDRDSH
+1791 QYAITLDESN
-1803 YDYSKPFAEQV
+1803 
-1814 EDWKN
+1814 W
-1819 GKIPKGDALL
+1819 
-1829 VGRTPEILRQ
+1829 
-1839 IGLSDVPMTFDQK
+1839 PM
-1852 HTDYAVNG
+1852 V
-1860 TKADHQMSMEMIKQL
+1860 KADRELVLSKDPKKWNDEIQAYIKKTIRKDGDMQIQTL
-1875 PELLKNPIA
+1875 E
-1884 IIGSETR
+1884 GET
-1891 ASDSLV
+1891 L
-1897 AIIEATIN
+1897 TIN
-1905 GKPVIAPIT
+1905 
-1914 IQTTSEVNGIQIDA
+1914 
-1928 NHLASAYGKKNAV
+1928 
-1941 RLLENAIKKENA
+1941 
-1953 DSVGVYYLDKNRAS
+1953 
-1967 NLISDPR
+1967 
-1974 VQFPSVSE
+1974 E
-1982 KTGLIHSIFDAGS
+1982 KSQWHAGS
-1995 PVKRKYLEQTETRQ
+1995 PVGYEKRENNKVKLDEDLYRVKMNASAHLDEVAQVGTDRNPGKANVSDHNKHGSFAKDGWRYYNAIFEDYDGQRYLLKFSVAQGDQ
-2009 FKRWFKDSKVVDEN
+2009 GHVVYNIGKVQKIEKSHSPSVYAPTGRVPE
-2023 GAPLTMYHGTRAENG
+2023 GATGT
-2038 DFHVFDYS
+2038 
-2046 KAVKKGGL
+2046 
-2054 GMKALGVGN
+2054 
-2063 YFTATRLSGNE
+2063 SGNTSVAQSDTSVNLNDQKE
-2074 RYGSRVIEAYLSIKQ
+2074 NHLSSVNAPTGRVPDGATTDSRVS
-2089 PFEIYTGETFKE
+2089 E
-2101 VVQNKMGLD
+2101 VRSSGS
-2110 TKEMSYDAIQQAM
+2110 TS
-2123 KEHGYDGVIQRGKD
+2123 
-2137 GNVALAV
+2137 VA
-2144 TFSSEQI
+2144 Q
-2151 KSATDN
+2151 SATA
-2157 VGLFAPENPD
+2157 VNPYD
-2167 IRYALNL
+2167 TQNGTEYALNL

-2194 DMGQNAGINRR
+2194 DMGQDAGINRR

-2217 GAEDLIAELSTKEM
+2217 GAEDLIAELSTREM

-2509 KWNNYGYDSMLSSP
+2509 KWNHYGYDSMLSSP

-2570 RRAGKEA
+2570 RRAGNEA
-2577 FAEEIANTLTD
+2577 FAEEIANTMTD
-2588 YLIRGTDTGHSS
+2588 YLIRGADTGHSS

-2635 EQCYAEEMWVLE
+2635 EQCYAEEMRVLE

-2691 DNVLINGINYVRGR
+2691 DNVLINGINHVRGR
-2705 SRAADLVITSL
+2705 NRAVDLVIATL

-2796 DDSRLSAIEKSNGKS
+2796 DDSRLSAIQKSSGKS

-2833 PMIIGAEV
+2833 PLIIGAEV
-2841 AQTIADHADS
+2841 AQTIAAHADS
-2851 EDGVALALDV
+2851 EDGVALGADV
-2861 TKAMAAASL
+2861 AKAMAAASL

-2882 SGIFRGYKDNAQI
+2882 SSIFRGYKDNAQI
-2895 VTAVLEGMA
+2895 VTAVLDGMA

-2936 RELLNAQIVQNWPIL
+2936 RELLNAQIIQNWPIL

>member
-31 RDYAKNTAA
+31 RDYAKNTAE

-360 LSGTPPDD
+360 LFGKTPDD
-368 AAQTDKEKRGEAMQA
+368 AAQTDKEKR
-383 QFGGEENGGNVD
+383 
-395 LTHRP
+395 
-400 QVSYETMKAAGWGD
+400 
-414 YTEPGGVSTVL
+414 
-425 TTGYGAPEDGFMAQ
+425 
-439 MTPIREDG
+439 
-447 SVLTPEELDAYYDRV
+447 
-462 AEAVKGGKSV
+462 
-472 AEADPDHLVLA
+472 
-483 SKQGTPKELEG
+483 
-494 EKQWL
+494 
-499 DEYGEALHEAQA
+499 GEALHEAQA

-545 EWVSHPYTAAASPI
+545 EWKTATPSVSSADNLRRFAS
-559 SSKGEVGDSAA
+559 SESATGGDDAEKSLKEGGDACTDEA
-570 GQSGKKEAQT
+570 DAEIQKMEAQT

-747 EAALNGTASEEQLAL
+747 EAALNGTASEEQLTL

-827 NGQMGVLLE
+827 NGQMGALLE

-1029 VESMT
+1029 VTSMT

-1043 TAATLLT
+1043 TAATLMT

-1077 YSINAAKQLAAV
+1077 HSINAAKHLAAV
-1089 DTGIECA
+1089 NTGIDCA
-1096 VNIGTR
+1096 ANIGTT

-1118 AKNVIVRNPAGACK
+1118 AKNVIVRNPAGTCK

-1141 KAFIQNEFDEVVHD
+1141 KAFIQNEFNEVVYD

-1341 GEGDALAAQELSDAA
+1341 GEGDALTAQELSDAA

-1411 EDRQARAAGIDSE
+1411 EDRQARVAGIDSE

-1448 AQEMEMDEDTIAQL
+1448 AQDMGMDEDTIAQL

-1476 EEARERLSNPEAYS
+1476 EEARERLSNPEAYAAE
-1490 TQEEAAQ
+1490 EEAAQ
-1497 TEPTEQAA
+1497 TESTAQNEQAAQSEETAQTAQSEQTA
-1505 QAEQAAQ
+1505 QAEQA
-1512 NGQAA
+1512 
-1517 QSAQAEPNVQIAPN
+1517 
-1531 AQDAQTMQ
+1531 MQ
-1539 AAQTEQI
+1539 AAQ
-1546 VQSAPQN
+1546 A

-1642 VHELMHSVEGSRGY
+1642 VHELMHSVEGRGGY

-1667 YHGNRADMQ
+1667 YHGNKADMQ
-1676 HDIERIQE
+1676 HDMQRIQE

-1753 KRKAKKNGTLEA
+1753 KRKAKKSGTLEA

-1928 NHLASAYGKKNAV
+1928 NHLASAYGKKNVV

-2101 VVQNKMGLD
+2101 AVQNKMGLD

-2144 TFSSEQI
+2144 AFSSEQI

-2217 GAEDLIAELSTKEM
+2217 GAEDLIAELSTREM

-2423 RMLAAILATRSNER
+2423 RMLAAILATRNNER

-2558 GNRTTAMPGREG
+2558 GNRTTAMPSREG
-2570 RRAGKEA
+2570 RRAGNEA

-2635 EQCYAEEMWVLE
+2635 EQCYAEEMRVLE

-2705 SRAADLVITSL
+2705 HRAVDLAISLL

-2796 DDSRLSAIEKSNGKS
+2796 DDSRLSAIQKSSGKS

-2841 AQTIADHADS
+2841 AQTIAAHADS
-2851 EDGVALALDV
+2851 EDGVALGADV
-2861 TKAMAAASL
+2861 AKAMAAASL

-2882 SGIFRGYKDNAQI
+2882 SSIFRGYKDNAQI
-2895 VTAVLEGMA
+2895 VTAVLDGMA

-2936 RELLNAQIVQNWPIL
+2936 RELLNAQIIQNWPIL

-2995 GSETQDEKLDEL
+2995 GSETRDEKLDEL
-3007 VELAYSTGETS
+3007 VELAYSTGDTS

-3037 LAKALKIGRV
+3037 LAKTLKIGRV

>member
-40 AMQATKHH
+40 ALQATKHH

-119 ETTKAEFLKD
+119 EATKAEFLKD

-360 LSGTPPDD
+360 LFGKTPDD
-368 AAQTDKEKRGEAMQA
+368 AAQTDKEKR
-383 QFGGEENGGNVD
+383 
-395 LTHRP
+395 
-400 QVSYETMKAAGWGD
+400 
-414 YTEPGGVSTVL
+414 
-425 TTGYGAPEDGFMAQ
+425 
-439 MTPIREDG
+439 
-447 SVLTPEELDAYYDRV
+447 
-462 AEAVKGGKSV
+462 
-472 AEADPDHLVLA
+472 
-483 SKQGTPKELEG
+483 
-494 EKQWL
+494 
-499 DEYGEALHEAQA
+499 GEALHEAQA

-521 QGPVQQKEM
+521 QGPAWQKEM

-545 EWVSHPYTAAASPI
+545 EWVSHPSTAAAVPLPL
-559 SSKGEVGDSAA
+559 KGEVGDSAA

-644 AAQGQKIKTL
+644 ASQGQKIKTL

-693 DTELP
+693 DAELP

-747 EAALNGTASEEQLAL
+747 EAALNGTASEEQLTL

-926 GMVTRNAARI
+926 IMVTRNASRI

-1043 TAATLLT
+1043 TAATLMT

-1077 YSINAAKQLAAV
+1077 YSINAAKHLAAV

-1141 KAFIQNEFDEVVHD
+1141 KAFIQNEFDEVIHD

-1401 EQEAAREALS
+1401 EREAAREALS
-1411 EDRQARAAGIDSE
+1411 EDRQARVAGIDSE

-1448 AQEMEMDEDTIAQL
+1448 AQDMGMDEDTIAQL

-1497 TEPTEQAA
+1497 TEPTEQ
-1505 QAEQAAQ
+1505 
-1512 NGQAA
+1512 
-1517 QSAQAEPNVQIAPN
+1517 
-1531 AQDAQTMQ
+1531 DT
-1539 AAQTEQI
+1539 QTEQI

-1780 QGAKGAEKDQR
+1780 QGANKTQADGGT
-1791 KQYALELDRDSH
+1791 QYAITLDESN
-1803 YDYSKPFAEQV
+1803 
-1814 EDWKN
+1814 W
-1819 GKIPKGDALL
+1819 
-1829 VGRTPEILRQ
+1829 
-1839 IGLSDVPMTFDQK
+1839 PM
-1852 HTDYAVNG
+1852 V
-1860 TKADHQMSMEMIKQL
+1860 KADRELVLSKDPKKWNDEIQAYIKKTIRKDGDMQIQTL
-1875 PELLKNPIA
+1875 E
-1884 IIGSETR
+1884 GET
-1891 ASDSLV
+1891 L
-1897 AIIEATIN
+1897 TIN
-1905 GKPVIAPIT
+1905 
-1914 IQTTSEVNGIQIDA
+1914 
-1928 NHLASAYGKKNAV
+1928 
-1941 RLLENAIKKENA
+1941 
-1953 DSVGVYYLDKNRAS
+1953 
-1967 NLISDPR
+1967 
-1974 VQFPSVSE
+1974 E
-1982 KTGLIHSIFDAGS
+1982 KSQWHA
-1995 PVKRKYLEQTETRQ
+1995 
-2009 FKRWFKDSKVVDEN
+2009 
-2023 GAPLTMYHGTRAENG
+2023 
-2038 DFHVFDYS
+2038 
-2046 KAVKKGGL
+2046 
-2054 GMKALGVGN
+2054 
-2063 YFTATRLSGNE
+2063 
-2074 RYGSRVIEAYLSIKQ
+2074 GSRVGYDREGRYRVKVNASAHLD
-2089 PFEIYTGETFKE
+2089 E
-2101 VVQNKMGLD
+2101 VAQVAIDQNPGKGNRSD
-2110 TKEMSYDAIQQAM
+2110 NGKHGSFAQNGWRYYDAVF
-2123 KEHGYDGVIQRGKD
+2123 EDYDGKQYLLNISVAQGDQGHVVYNIGKVQEIEKSHSPSVYAPTGRVPEGATGTSGNTSVAQSDTSVNLNDQKENHLSSVNAPTGRVPD
-2137 GNVALAV
+2137 GATTDSRVSEVRSSGSTSVAQSNTSV
-2144 TFSSEQI
+2144 
-2151 KSATDN
+2151 
-2157 VGLFAPENPD
+2157 NPYD
-2167 IRYALNL
+2167 MQSPTEYALNL

-2471 TFQMLEEGND
+2471 TFQLLEEGND
-2481 EPQTPEGKTAIQ
+2481 EPQTPEGRTAIQ

-2499 ANTMPNSLWG
+2499 ANVTPNSLWG

-2558 GNRTTAMPGREG
+2558 GNRTTAMPSREG
-2570 RRAGKEA
+2570 RRAGNEA

-2635 EQCYAEEMWVLE
+2635 EQCYAEEMRVLE

-2691 DNVLINGINYVRGR
+2691 DNVLINGINHVRGR
-2705 SRAADLVITSL
+2705 SRAADLVIATL

-2748 DSKTNNGLGFDQRKF
+2748 DAKTNNGLGFDQRKF

-2779 GMAMA
+2779 GMALSG
-2784 NAGLIKPGREDE
+2784 AGLIKPGREDE
-2796 DDSRLSAIEKSNGKS
+2796 DDSRLSAIQKSSGKS

-2841 AQTIADHADS
+2841 AQTIAAHADS
-2851 EDGVALALDV
+2851 EDGVALGADV
-2861 TKAMAAASL
+2861 AKAMAAASL

-2882 SGIFRGYKDNAQI
+2882 SSIFRGYKDNAQI
-2895 VTAVLEGMA
+2895 VTAVLDGMA

-2936 RELLNAQIVQNWPIL
+2936 RELLNAQIIQNWPIL

-2957 AQTITGEDM
+2957 AQTITGENM

-2987 SFITPWTA
+2987 SFITPWMA

>member
-40 AMQATKHH
+40 ALQATKHH

-119 ETTKAEFLKD
+119 EATKAEFLKD

-313 ITGTATPSASADDTA
+313 ITGTATPSAGADDTA

-360 LSGTPPDD
+360 LFGKTPDD
-368 AAQTDKEKRGEAMQA
+368 AAQTDKEKR
-383 QFGGEENGGNVD
+383 
-395 LTHRP
+395 
-400 QVSYETMKAAGWGD
+400 
-414 YTEPGGVSTVL
+414 
-425 TTGYGAPEDGFMAQ
+425 
-439 MTPIREDG
+439 
-447 SVLTPEELDAYYDRV
+447 
-462 AEAVKGGKSV
+462 
-472 AEADPDHLVLA
+472 
-483 SKQGTPKELEG
+483 
-494 EKQWL
+494 
-499 DEYGEALHEAQA
+499 GEALHEAQA

-545 EWVSHPYTAAASPI
+545 EWKTATPSVSSADNLRRFAS
-559 SSKGEVGDSAA
+559 SESATGGDDA
-570 GQSGKKEAQT
+570 GKSLKEGGDACTDEADAEIQKMEAQT

-747 EAALNGTASEEQLAL
+747 EAALNGTASEEQLTL

-827 NGQMGVLLE
+827 NGQMGALLE

-926 GMVTRNAARI
+926 IMVTRNAARI

-1029 VESMT
+1029 VTSMT

-1043 TAATLLT
+1043 TAATLMT

-1077 YSINAAKQLAAV
+1077 YSINAAKHLAAV

-1448 AQEMEMDEDTIAQL
+1448 AQEMGMDEDTIAQL

-1497 TEPTEQAA
+1497 TEPTEQDT
-1505 QAEQAAQ
+1505 QTEQAAQ

-1628 SSKLGTGT
+1628 SSRLGTGT

-1753 KRKAKKNGTLEA
+1753 RRKAKKSGTLEA

-1780 QGAKGAEKDQR
+1780 QGAKKTQADGGT
-1791 KQYALELDRDSH
+1791 QYAITLDESNWPMVKADRDFVLSDDPKQWGRQIRDYIRDEVRKHGEMRIKTLDGDEIILDAKSQGKAKDWLLSATDENNRVRKNASAHLDEVVEVSVDNDKNRPNVPDEKSKHVWSKDGWRYRNAVFEDYNGKRYLLEL
-1803 YDYSKPFAEQV
+1803 
-1814 EDWKN
+1814 
-1819 GKIPKGDALL
+1819 
-1829 VGRTPEILRQ
+1829 
-1839 IGLSDVPMTFDQK
+1839 
-1852 HTDYAVNG
+1852 
-1860 TKADHQMSMEMIKQL
+1860 
-1875 PELLKNPIA
+1875 
-1884 IIGSETR
+1884 
-1891 ASDSLV
+1891 
-1897 AIIEATIN
+1897 
-1905 GKPVIAPIT
+1905 
-1914 IQTTSEVNGIQIDA
+1914 
-1928 NHLASAYGKKNAV
+1928 
-1941 RLLENAIKKENA
+1941 
-1953 DSVGVYYLDKNRAS
+1953 SVGVDGDNRTVYNIGNVEEIEKKNQSTVNAQ
-1967 NLISDPR
+1967 PGR
-1974 VQFPSVSE
+1974 VPGGPA
-1982 KTGLIHSIFDAGS
+1982 K
-1995 PVKRKYLEQTETRQ
+1995 TETV
-2009 FKRWFKDSKVVDEN
+2009 S
-2023 GAPLTMYHGTRAENG
+2023 PLR
-2038 DFHVFDYS
+2038 S
-2046 KAVKKGGL
+2046 
-2054 GMKALGVGN
+2054 VG
-2063 YFTATRLSGNE
+2063 S
-2074 RYGSRVIEAYLSIKQ
+2074 S
-2089 PFEIYTGETFKE
+2089 
-2101 VVQNKMGLD
+2101 D
-2110 TKEMSYDAIQQAM
+2110 TS
-2123 KEHGYDGVIQRGKD
+2123 
-2137 GNVALAV
+2137 VA
-2144 TFSSEQI
+2144 Q
-2151 KSATDN
+2151 SATA
-2157 VGLFAPENPD
+2157 VNPHD
-2167 IRYALNL
+2167 TQNGTEYALNL
-2174 NQFGN
+2174 NQFGDK
-2179 ERTRA
+2179 RTRA

-2194 DMGQNAGINRR
+2194 DMGQDAGINRR

-2217 GAEDLIAELSTKEM
+2217 GAEDLIAELSTREM

-2316 PVMNWREQRQRAKT
+2316 PVMNWREQRQQAKT

-2355 APESIYDL
+2355 VPESIYDL

-2453 GYAVV
+2453 GYTVV

-2558 GNRTTAMPGREG
+2558 GNRTTAMPSREG
-2570 RRAGKEA
+2570 RRAGNEA

-2588 YLIRGTDTGHSS
+2588 YLIRGADTGHSS

-2635 EQCYAEEMWVLE
+2635 EQCYAEEMRVLE

-2796 DDSRLSAIEKSNGKS
+2796 DDSRLSAIQKSNGKS

-2841 AQTIADHADS
+2841 AQTIAAHADS
-2851 EDGVALALDV
+2851 EDGVALGADV
-2861 TKAMAAASL
+2861 AKAMAAASL

-2882 SGIFRGYKDNAQI
+2882 SSIFRGYKDNAQI

-2936 RELLNAQIVQNWPIL
+2936 RELLNAQIIQNWPIL

-2995 GSETQDEKLDEL
+2995 GRETQDEKLDEL
-3007 VELAYSTGETS
+3007 VELAYSTGDTS

>member
-71 DYDAEMAARDGMAP
+71 DYDAEMAARDGMTP

-239 STDGVGDFLES
+239 STDGVGNFLES

-260 KTDDYQS
+260 KTEDYQS

-368 AAQTDKEKRGEAMQA
+368 AAQTDKEKRGEA
-383 QFGGEENGGNVD
+383 
-395 LTHRP
+395 
-400 QVSYETMKAAGWGD
+400 
-414 YTEPGGVSTVL
+414 
-425 TTGYGAPEDGFMAQ
+425 
-439 MTPIREDG
+439 
-447 SVLTPEELDAYYDRV
+447 
-462 AEAVKGGKSV
+462 
-472 AEADPDHLVLA
+472 
-483 SKQGTPKELEG
+483 
-494 EKQWL
+494 
-499 DEYGEALHEAQA
+499 LHEAQA

-545 EWVSHPYTAAASPI
+545 EWVSHPSTAAASPI
-559 SSKGEVGDSAA
+559 PSKGEVGDSAA

-747 EAALNGTASEEQLAL
+747 EAALNGTASEEQLTL

-777 MGYVGRLAAVD
+777 MGYVGRLEAVD

-1077 YSINAAKQLAAV
+1077 YSINAAKHLAAV
-1089 DTGIECA
+1089 NTGIGCA
-1096 VNIGTR
+1096 ANIGTT

-1141 KAFIQNEFDEVVHD
+1141 KAFIQNEFNEVVND

-1310 AQRHEGKAQE
+1310 AQRYEGKAQE

-1448 AQEMEMDEDTIAQL
+1448 AQEMGMDEDTIAQL

-1497 TEPTEQAA
+1497 TEPTEQ
-1505 QAEQAAQ
+1505 
-1512 NGQAA
+1512 
-1517 QSAQAEPNVQIAPN
+1517 
-1531 AQDAQTMQ
+1531 DT
-1539 AAQTEQI
+1539 
-1546 VQSAPQN
+1546 
-1553 AQTEETAQTAGSQ
+1553 QTEETAQTAGSQ

-1691 REGRTLT
+1691 REGRALT

-1780 QGAKGAEKDQR
+1780 QGTKGAEKDQR

-1905 GKPVIAPIT
+1905 GRPVIAPIT

-1928 NHLASAYGKKNAV
+1928 NHLASAYGKKNVV

-2009 FKRWFKDSKVVDEN
+2009 FKRWFKDSKVVDES

-2101 VVQNKMGLD
+2101 AVQNKMGLD

-2194 DMGQNAGINRR
+2194 DMGQDAGINRR

-2217 GAEDLIAELSTKEM
+2217 GAEDLIAELSTREM

-2570 RRAGKEA
+2570 RRAGNKA

-2635 EQCYAEEMWVLE
+2635 EQCYAEEMRVLE

-2691 DNVLINGINYVRGR
+2691 DNVLINGINYARGR
-2705 SRAADLVITSL
+2705 SRAVDLVITSL

-2748 DSKTNNGLGFDQRKF
+2748 DAKTNNGLGFDQRKF

-2796 DDSRLSAIEKSNGKS
+2796 DDSRLSAIQKSSGKS

-2841 AQTIADHADS
+2841 AQTIAAHADS
-2851 EDGVALALDV
+2851 EDGVALGADV
-2861 TKAMAAASL
+2861 AKAMAAASL

-2882 SGIFRGYKDNAQI
+2882 SSIFRGYKDNAQI
-2895 VTAVLEGMA
+2895 VTAVLDGMA

-2936 RELLNAQIVQNWPIL
+2936 RELLNAQIIQNWPIL

-3007 VELAYSTGETS
+3007 VELAYSTGDTS

>member
-40 AMQATKHH
+40 AIQATKHH

-85 GNPKADTG
+85 GNPKVDTG

-360 LSGTPPDD
+360 LFGKIPDD

-472 AEADPDHLVLA
+472 AEADPDHLVLS
-483 SKQGTPKELEG
+483 SKQGTLKELEG

-521 QGPVQQKEM
+521 QGSVQQKEM
-530 TPEEKIVSQGGMSFE
+530 TPEEKIISQGGMSFE
-545 EWVSHPYTAAASPI
+545 EWKTATSSVSSADNLRRFAS
-559 SSKGEVGDSAA
+559 SESATGGDDA
-570 GQSGKKEAQT
+570 GKSLKEGGDACTDEADAEIQKMEAQT

-747 EAALNGTASEEQLAL
+747 EAALNGTASEEQLTL

-926 GMVTRNAARI
+926 VMVTRNASRI

-1029 VESMT
+1029 VTSMT

-1089 DTGIECA
+1089 YTGIGCA
-1096 VNIGTR
+1096 ANIGTT

-1141 KAFIQNEFDEVVHD
+1141 KAFIQNEFNEVVDD

-1393 EARQAIRR
+1393 EARQSIRR

-1438 FTEALSGLSD
+1438 FTEVLSGLSD
-1448 AQEMEMDEDTIAQL
+1448 AQEMGMDEDTIAQL

-1497 TEPTEQAA
+1497 TEEQDT
-1505 QAEQAAQ
+1505 QTEQAAQ

-1517 QSAQAEPNVQIAPN
+1517 QSARAEPNVQIAPN

-1642 VHELMHSVEGSRGY
+1642 VHELMHSVEGRGSY

-1780 QGAKGAEKDQR
+1780 QGANKTQADGGT
-1791 KQYALELDRDSH
+1791 QYAITLDESN
-1803 YDYSKPFAEQV
+1803 
-1814 EDWKN
+1814 W
-1819 GKIPKGDALL
+1819 
-1829 VGRTPEILRQ
+1829 
-1839 IGLSDVPMTFDQK
+1839 PM
-1852 HTDYAVNG
+1852 V
-1860 TKADHQMSMEMIKQL
+1860 KADRKLVLSKDPKKWNDEIQAYIKKTIRKDGDMQIQTL
-1875 PELLKNPIA
+1875 E
-1884 IIGSETR
+1884 GET
-1891 ASDSLV
+1891 L
-1897 AIIEATIN
+1897 TIN
-1905 GKPVIAPIT
+1905 
-1914 IQTTSEVNGIQIDA
+1914 
-1928 NHLASAYGKKNAV
+1928 
-1941 RLLENAIKKENA
+1941 
-1953 DSVGVYYLDKNRAS
+1953 
-1967 NLISDPR
+1967 
-1974 VQFPSVSE
+1974 E
-1982 KTGLIHSIFDAGS
+1982 KSQWHA
-1995 PVKRKYLEQTETRQ
+1995 
-2009 FKRWFKDSKVVDEN
+2009 
-2023 GAPLTMYHGTRAENG
+2023 
-2038 DFHVFDYS
+2038 
-2046 KAVKKGGL
+2046 
-2054 GMKALGVGN
+2054 
-2063 YFTATRLSGNE
+2063 
-2074 RYGSRVIEAYLSIKQ
+2074 GSRVGYINEKLYRTKLDASAHLDEVAQVAIDQNPGKGNRSDNGKHGSFAQNGWRYYDAVFEDYDRKRYLLNISVAQGDQGHVVYNIGKVQKIEKSHSPSVYAPTGRVPEGATGTSGKETQ
-2089 PFEIYTGETFKE
+2089 RTGEYQGTPHSSHAAS
-2101 VVQNKMGLD
+2101 LSD
-2110 TKEMSYDAIQQAM
+2110 DS
-2123 KEHGYDGVIQRGKD
+2123 
-2137 GNVALAV
+2137 VA
-2144 TFSSEQI
+2144 Q
-2151 KSATDN
+2151 SATA
-2157 VGLFAPENPD
+2157 VNPHD
-2167 IRYALNL
+2167 TQNGTEYALNL

-2194 DMGQNAGINRR
+2194 DMGQDAGINRR

-2231 WTADDVA
+2231 WMADDVA
-2238 QAAVLRKRAENEGHL
+2238 QAAVLRKRAENDGRL
-2253 MQAAMM
+2253 MQAAMT
-2259 EQMYRERMTRAGAAL
+2259 EQMYRERMSQAGAAL

-2290 ESLDRANAINRKR
+2290 ESLDRANAVNRKR

-2309 IPMGDSA
+2309 IPMGDSM
-2316 PVMNWREQRQRAKT
+2316 PVMNWREQRQKAET
-2330 SLQYALMTDEQQQT
+2330 SLQYALMTDKQQQT

-2355 APESIYDL
+2355 VPESIYDL

-2423 RMLAAILATRSNER
+2423 RMLAAILATRNNER

-2471 TFQMLEEGND
+2471 TFQLLEEGND
-2481 EPQTPEGKTAIQ
+2481 EPQTPEGRTAIQ

-2499 ANTMPNSLWG
+2499 ANVTPNSLWG

-2558 GNRTTAMPGREG
+2558 GNRTTAMPSREG
-2570 RRAGKEA
+2570 MCAGNKA
-2577 FAEEIANTLTD
+2577 FAEEIANTMTD
-2588 YLIRGTDTGHSS
+2588 YLIRGADTGHSS

-2611 DNAFMQT
+2611 DNPFMQT

-2635 EQCYAEEMWVLE
+2635 EQCYAEEMQVLE
-2647 ELDTKAEELRRTE
+2647 DLNTKVEELRRTE
-2660 DGNEEVVLR
+2660 DGSEEVVLR

-2705 SRAADLVITSL
+2705 SRAADLVITTL

-2796 DDSRLSAIEKSNGKS
+2796 DDSRLSAIQKSSGKS

-2841 AQTIADHADS
+2841 AQTIAAHADS
-2851 EDGVALALDV
+2851 EDGVALGADV
-2861 TKAMAAASL
+2861 AKAMAAASL

-2882 SGIFRGYKDNAQI
+2882 SSIFRGYKDNAQI

-2936 RELLNAQIVQNWPIL
+2936 RELLNAQIIQNWPIL

>member
-40 AMQATKHH
+40 AIQATKHH

-360 LSGTPPDD
+360 LFGKTPDD
-368 AAQTDKEKRGEAMQA
+368 AAQTDKEKRGEAM
-383 QFGGEENGGNVD
+383 
-395 LTHRP
+395 
-400 QVSYETMKAAGWGD
+400 
-414 YTEPGGVSTVL
+414 
-425 TTGYGAPEDGFMAQ
+425 
-439 MTPIREDG
+439 
-447 SVLTPEELDAYYDRV
+447 
-462 AEAVKGGKSV
+462 
-472 AEADPDHLVLA
+472 
-483 SKQGTPKELEG
+483 
-494 EKQWL
+494 
-499 DEYGEALHEAQA
+499 HEAQA

-545 EWVSHPYTAAASPI
+545 EWKTATPSVSSADNLRRFAS
-559 SSKGEVGDSAA
+559 SESATGGDDA
-570 GQSGKKEAQT
+570 GKSLKEGGDACTDEADAEIQKMEAQT

-747 EAALNGTASEEQLAL
+747 GAALNGTASEEQLTL

-926 GMVTRNAARI
+926 GMVTRNASRI

-1029 VESMT
+1029 VTSMT

-1089 DTGIECA
+1089 NTGIDCA
-1096 VNIGTR
+1096 ANIGTT

-1438 FTEALSGLSD
+1438 FTEALSGLSG
-1448 AQEMEMDEDTIAQL
+1448 AQEMGMDEDTIAQL

-1497 TEPTEQAA
+1497 TEEQ
-1505 QAEQAAQ
+1505 
-1512 NGQAA
+1512 
-1517 QSAQAEPNVQIAPN
+1517 
-1531 AQDAQTMQ
+1531 DT
-1539 AAQTEQI
+1539 
-1546 VQSAPQN
+1546 
-1553 AQTEETAQTAGSQ
+1553 QTEETAQTAGSQ

-1642 VHELMHSVEGSRGY
+1642 VHELMHSVEGRGGY

-1791 KQYALELDRDSH
+1791 KQYALELGRDSH

-1928 NHLASAYGKKNAV
+1928 NHLASAYGKKNVV

-2054 GMKALGVGN
+2054 GMKALGMGN

-2089 PFEIYTGETFKE
+2089 PFEMYTGETFKE
-2101 VVQNKMGLD
+2101 AVQNKMGLD

-2174 NQFGN
+2174 NQFGDK
-2179 ERTRA
+2179 RTRA

-2194 DMGQNAGINRR
+2194 DMGQDAGINRR

-2217 GAEDLIAELSTKEM
+2217 GAEDLIAELSTREM

-2402 RYKLRGTKLPGY
+2402 RYRLRGTKLPGY

-2558 GNRTTAMPGREG
+2558 GNRTTAMPSRED
-2570 RRAGKEA
+2570 RRAGNEA

-2635 EQCYAEEMWVLE
+2635 EQCYAEEMRVLE

-2660 DGNEEVVLR
+2660 DGNEVVVLR

-2705 SRAADLVITSL
+2705 KRAVDLVIATL

-2796 DDSRLSAIEKSNGKS
+2796 DDSRLSAIQKSSGKS

-2841 AQTIADHADS
+2841 AQTIAAHADS
-2851 EDGVALALDV
+2851 EDGVALGADV
-2861 TKAMAAASL
+2861 AKAMAAASL

-2882 SGIFRGYKDNAQI
+2882 SSIFRGYKDNAQI
-2895 VTAVLEGMA
+2895 VTAVLDGMA

-2936 RELLNAQIVQNWPIL
+2936 RELLNAQIIQNWPIL

-3094 WQRMNDEAKMTAVK
+3094 WQRMDDEAKMTAVK

>member
-13 EEQARQAMSEQE
+13 EEQVRQAMSEQE

-40 AMQATKHH
+40 AIQATKHH

-220 GQKLYKT
+220 GQKLYQT

-360 LSGTPPDD
+360 LFGKTPDD
-368 AAQTDKEKRGEAMQA
+368 AAQTDKEKR
-383 QFGGEENGGNVD
+383 
-395 LTHRP
+395 
-400 QVSYETMKAAGWGD
+400 
-414 YTEPGGVSTVL
+414 
-425 TTGYGAPEDGFMAQ
+425 
-439 MTPIREDG
+439 
-447 SVLTPEELDAYYDRV
+447 
-462 AEAVKGGKSV
+462 
-472 AEADPDHLVLA
+472 
-483 SKQGTPKELEG
+483 
-494 EKQWL
+494 
-499 DEYGEALHEAQA
+499 GEALHEAQA

-545 EWVSHPYTAAASPI
+545 EWKTATPSVSSADNLRRFAS
-559 SSKGEVGDSAA
+559 SESATGGDDA
-570 GQSGKKEAQT
+570 GKSLKEGGDACTDEADAEIQKMEAQT

-693 DTELP
+693 DAELP

-747 EAALNGTASEEQLAL
+747 EAALNGTASEEQLTL

-827 NGQMGVLLE
+827 NGQMGALLE
-836 EDAQTAHALGLTLDE
+836 EDTQTAHALGLTLDE

-926 GMVTRNAARI
+926 GMVTRNASRI

-1029 VESMT
+1029 VTSMT

-1077 YSINAAKQLAAV
+1077 YSINAAKHLAAV
-1089 DTGIECA
+1089 NTGIDCA
-1096 VNIGTR
+1096 ANIGTT

-1141 KAFIQNEFDEVVHD
+1141 KAFIQNEFNEVVYD

-1178 AGEEITFTDGL
+1178 AGEDITFTDGL

-1401 EQEAAREALS
+1401 EREAAREALS
-1411 EDRQARAAGIDSE
+1411 EDRQARVAGIDSE

-1448 AQEMEMDEDTIAQL
+1448 AQDMGMDEDTIAQL

-1497 TEPTEQAA
+1497 TEPTEQDT
-1505 QAEQAAQ
+1505 QTEQAAQ

-1780 QGAKGAEKDQR
+1780 QGANKTQADGGM
-1791 KQYALELDRDSH
+1791 QYAITLDESN
-1803 YDYSKPFAEQV
+1803 
-1814 EDWKN
+1814 W
-1819 GKIPKGDALL
+1819 
-1829 VGRTPEILRQ
+1829 
-1839 IGLSDVPMTFDQK
+1839 PM
-1852 HTDYAVNG
+1852 V
-1860 TKADHQMSMEMIKQL
+1860 KADRELVLSKDTKKWNDEIQAYIKKTIRKDGDMQIQTL
-1875 PELLKNPIA
+1875 E
-1884 IIGSETR
+1884 GET
-1891 ASDSLV
+1891 L
-1897 AIIEATIN
+1897 TIN
-1905 GKPVIAPIT
+1905 
-1914 IQTTSEVNGIQIDA
+1914 
-1928 NHLASAYGKKNAV
+1928 
-1941 RLLENAIKKENA
+1941 
-1953 DSVGVYYLDKNRAS
+1953 
-1967 NLISDPR
+1967 
-1974 VQFPSVSE
+1974 E
-1982 KTGLIHSIFDAGS
+1982 KSQWHAGS
-1995 PVKRKYLEQTETRQ
+1995 PVGYEKRENNKVKLDEDLYRVKMNASAHLDEVAQVGTDRNPGKANVSDHNKHGSFAKDGWRYYNAIFEDYDGQRYLLKFSVAQGDQ
-2009 FKRWFKDSKVVDEN
+2009 GHVVYNIGKVQKIEKSHSPSVYAPTGRVPE
-2023 GAPLTMYHGTRAENG
+2023 GATGT
-2038 DFHVFDYS
+2038 
-2046 KAVKKGGL
+2046 
-2054 GMKALGVGN
+2054 
-2063 YFTATRLSGNE
+2063 SGNTSVAQSDTSVNLNDQKE
-2074 RYGSRVIEAYLSIKQ
+2074 NHLSSVNAPTGRVPDGATTDSRVS
-2089 PFEIYTGETFKE
+2089 E
-2101 VVQNKMGLD
+2101 VRSSGS
-2110 TKEMSYDAIQQAM
+2110 TS
-2123 KEHGYDGVIQRGKD
+2123 
-2137 GNVALAV
+2137 VA
-2144 TFSSEQI
+2144 Q
-2151 KSATDN
+2151 SATA
-2157 VGLFAPENPD
+2157 VNPYD
-2167 IRYALNL
+2167 TQNGTEYALNL

-2194 DMGQNAGINRR
+2194 DMGQDAGINRR

-2217 GAEDLIAELSTKEM
+2217 GAEDLIAELSTREM

-2316 PVMNWREQRQRAKT
+2316 PVMNWREQRQKAET

-2558 GNRTTAMPGREG
+2558 GNRTTAMPSREG
-2570 RRAGKEA
+2570 RRAGNEA

-2635 EQCYAEEMWVLE
+2635 EQCYAEEMRVLE

-2705 SRAADLVITSL
+2705 KRAADLVIPLL

-2796 DDSRLSAIEKSNGKS
+2796 DDSRLSAIQKSSGKS

-2841 AQTIADHADS
+2841 AQTIAAHADS
-2851 EDGVALALDV
+2851 EDGVALGADV
-2861 TKAMAAASL
+2861 AKAMAAASL

-2882 SGIFRGYKDNAQI
+2882 SSIFRGYKDNAQI
-2895 VTAVLEGMA
+2895 VTAVLDGMA

-2936 RELLNAQIVQNWPIL
+2936 RELLNAQIIQNWPIL

>member
-328 IEADDREQETEEG
+328 IEEGDREQETEEG

-360 LSGTPPDD
+360 LFVKTPDD
-368 AAQTDKEKRGEAMQA
+368 AAQTDKEKRGEAM
-383 QFGGEENGGNVD
+383 
-395 LTHRP
+395 
-400 QVSYETMKAAGWGD
+400 
-414 YTEPGGVSTVL
+414 
-425 TTGYGAPEDGFMAQ
+425 
-439 MTPIREDG
+439 
-447 SVLTPEELDAYYDRV
+447 
-462 AEAVKGGKSV
+462 
-472 AEADPDHLVLA
+472 
-483 SKQGTPKELEG
+483 
-494 EKQWL
+494 
-499 DEYGEALHEAQA
+499 HEAQA

-521 QGPVQQKEM
+521 QGPVWQKEM

-545 EWVSHPYTAAASPI
+545 EWKTATPSVSSADNLRRFAS
-559 SSKGEVGDSAA
+559 SESATGGDDVGKSLKEGGDACTDEA
-570 GQSGKKEAQT
+570 DAEIQKMEAQT

-747 EAALNGTASEEQLAL
+747 EAALNGTASEEQLTL

-896 AGYTLGAGIRAG
+896 AGYTLGTGIRAG

-926 GMVTRNAARI
+926 GMVTRNASRI

-1029 VESMT
+1029 VTSMT

-1043 TAATLLT
+1043 TAATLMT

-1077 YSINAAKQLAAV
+1077 HSINAAKHLAAV
-1089 DTGIECA
+1089 NTGIECA

-1276 YAEQQKESQATAE
+1276 YAEQQKESQAVAE

-1295 DEHGSLSAARHAQAD
+1295 DEHGSLDAARHAQAD

-1411 EDRQARAAGIDSE
+1411 EDRQARTAGIDSE

-1448 AQEMEMDEDTIAQL
+1448 AQEMGMDEDTIAQL

-1497 TEPTEQAA
+1497 TEPT
-1505 QAEQAAQ
+1505 EQAAQ

-1642 VHELMHSVEGSRGY
+1642 VHELMHSVEGRGGY

-1780 QGAKGAEKDQR
+1780 QGANKTQADGGT
-1791 KQYALELDRDSH
+1791 QYAITLDESNWPMVKADRDFVLSDDPKQWGRQIRDYIRDEVRKHGEMRIKTLDGDEIILDAKSQGKAKDWLLSATDENNRVRKNASAHLDEVVEVSVDNDKNRPNVPDEKSKHVWSKDGWRYRNAVFEDYNGKRYLLEL
-1803 YDYSKPFAEQV
+1803 
-1814 EDWKN
+1814 
-1819 GKIPKGDALL
+1819 
-1829 VGRTPEILRQ
+1829 
-1839 IGLSDVPMTFDQK
+1839 
-1852 HTDYAVNG
+1852 
-1860 TKADHQMSMEMIKQL
+1860 
-1875 PELLKNPIA
+1875 
-1884 IIGSETR
+1884 
-1891 ASDSLV
+1891 
-1897 AIIEATIN
+1897 
-1905 GKPVIAPIT
+1905 
-1914 IQTTSEVNGIQIDA
+1914 
-1928 NHLASAYGKKNAV
+1928 
-1941 RLLENAIKKENA
+1941 
-1953 DSVGVYYLDKNRAS
+1953 SVGVDGDNRTIYNIGNVEEIEKKNQSTVNAQ
-1967 NLISDPR
+1967 PGR
-1974 VQFPSVSE
+1974 VPGGPA
-1982 KTGLIHSIFDAGS
+1982 K
-1995 PVKRKYLEQTETRQ
+1995 TETV
-2009 FKRWFKDSKVVDEN
+2009 S
-2023 GAPLTMYHGTRAENG
+2023 PLR
-2038 DFHVFDYS
+2038 S
-2046 KAVKKGGL
+2046 
-2054 GMKALGVGN
+2054 VG
-2063 YFTATRLSGNE
+2063 S
-2074 RYGSRVIEAYLSIKQ
+2074 S
-2089 PFEIYTGETFKE
+2089 
-2101 VVQNKMGLD
+2101 D
-2110 TKEMSYDAIQQAM
+2110 TS
-2123 KEHGYDGVIQRGKD
+2123 
-2137 GNVALAV
+2137 VA
-2144 TFSSEQI
+2144 Q
-2151 KSATDN
+2151 SATA
-2157 VGLFAPENPD
+2157 VNPHD
-2167 IRYALNL
+2167 TQNGTEYALNL
-2174 NQFGN
+2174 NQFGDK
-2179 ERTRA
+2179 RTRA

-2194 DMGQNAGINRR
+2194 DMGQDAGINRR

-2217 GAEDLIAELSTKEM
+2217 GAEDLIAELSTREM

-2290 ESLDRANAINRKR
+2290 ESLDRANAVNRKR

-2309 IPMGDSA
+2309 IPMGDSM
-2316 PVMNWREQRQRAKT
+2316 PVMNWREQRQKAET

-2355 APESIYDL
+2355 VPESIYDL

-2423 RMLAAILATRSNER
+2423 RMLAAILATRNNER

-2471 TFQMLEEGND
+2471 TFQLLEEGND

-2558 GNRTTAMPGREG
+2558 GNRTTAMPSREG
-2570 RRAGKEA
+2570 RRAGNEA

-2635 EQCYAEEMWVLE
+2635 EQCYAEEMRVLE

-2705 SRAADLVITSL
+2705 SRAADLVIASL

-2748 DSKTNNGLGFDQRKF
+2748 DAKTNNGMGFDQRKF

-2796 DDSRLSAIEKSNGKS
+2796 DDSRLSAIQKSSGKS

-2823 PVDFAFPAVS
+2823 LVDFAFPAVS

-2841 AQTIADHADS
+2841 AQTIAAHADS
-2851 EDGVALALDV
+2851 EDGVALGADV
-2861 TKAMAAASL
+2861 AKAMAAASL

-2882 SGIFRGYKDNAQI
+2882 SSIFRGYKDNAQI
-2895 VTAVLEGMA
+2895 VTAVLEGMT

-2936 RELLNAQIVQNWPIL
+2936 RELLNAQIIQNWPIL

>member
-31 RDYAKNTAA
+31 RDYAKNTAT

-192 QSINVNTA
+192 QNINVNTA

-250 ANLTKSEYRE
+250 ANLTKSEYLE
-260 KTDDYQS
+260 KADDYQS

-284 DARQEI
+284 DARQKI

-313 ITGTATPSASADDTA
+313 ITGTATPSAGAADTA
-328 IEADDREQETEEG
+328 IEEGDRKQETG
-341 EKRGF
+341 KDEKRGF

-360 LSGTPPDD
+360 LLGKTPSADD
-368 AAQTDKEKRGEAMQA
+368 AAQMDNEKRGEAMQA
-383 QFGGEENGGNVD
+383 QFGGEANGGNVD

-462 AEAVKGGKSV
+462 AEAVKGGKNV

-511 AYYDETPKEV
+511 AYYDVKTDEPTQEV

-545 EWVSHPYTAAASPI
+545 EWMTATPSVSSADNLRRSAS
-559 SSKGEVGDSAA
+559 SESATGGDDA
-570 GQSGKKEAQT
+570 GKSLKEGGNERTDEADAEIQKMEAQT

-644 AAQGQKIKTL
+644 ASQGQKIKTL

-693 DTELP
+693 DAELP
-698 LMERLLTTDEQAMDE
+698 LMERLLTTDEQAMAE
-713 LESIYAA
+713 LDSVYAA

-747 EAALNGTASEEQLAL
+747 EAALNGTASEEQLTL

-827 NGQMGVLLE
+827 NGQMDALLE

-857 GLDMDALCER
+857 RLDMDALCER

-926 GMVTRNAARI
+926 IMVTRNAARI

-973 KKALASAA
+973 RKALASAA

-1043 TAATLLT
+1043 TAATLMT
-1050 GNNLAGFAT
+1050 GNNLVGFAT

-1069 FDEYLQKG
+1069 FDKYLQKG
-1077 YSINAAKQLAAV
+1077 YSINAAKHLSAV

-1096 VNIGTR
+1096 VNIGTT

-1141 KAFIQNEFDEVVHD
+1141 KAFIQNEFNEVVQD

-1178 AGEEITFTDGL
+1178 AGEDITFTDGL
-1189 KLALNMLNPQN
+1189 KLALNMLNPKN

-1243 HDLMSGKRDDVQQ
+1243 RDLMSGKRDDVQQ

-1276 YAEQQKESQATAE
+1276 YAEQQEESQATAE

-1393 EARQAIRR
+1393 EARQTIRR

-1411 EDRQARAAGIDSE
+1411 EDRQARVAGIDSE

-1448 AQEMEMDEDTIAQL
+1448 AQDMGVDEDTIAQL

-1497 TEPTEQAA
+1497 TEPTEQDT
-1505 QAEQAAQ
+1505 QTEQAAQ

-1517 QSAQAEPNVQIAPN
+1517 QSARAEPNVQIAPN

-1642 VHELMHSVEGSRGY
+1642 VHELMHSVEGRGGY

-1780 QGAKGAEKDQR
+1780 QGANKTQADGGT
-1791 KQYALELDRDSH
+1791 QYAITLDESN
-1803 YDYSKPFAEQV
+1803 
-1814 EDWKN
+1814 W
-1819 GKIPKGDALL
+1819 
-1829 VGRTPEILRQ
+1829 
-1839 IGLSDVPMTFDQK
+1839 PM
-1852 HTDYAVNG
+1852 V
-1860 TKADHQMSMEMIKQL
+1860 KADRELVLSKDPKKWNDEIQAYIKKTIRKDGDMQIQTL
-1875 PELLKNPIA
+1875 E
-1884 IIGSETR
+1884 GET
-1891 ASDSLV
+1891 L
-1897 AIIEATIN
+1897 TIN
-1905 GKPVIAPIT
+1905 
-1914 IQTTSEVNGIQIDA
+1914 
-1928 NHLASAYGKKNAV
+1928 
-1941 RLLENAIKKENA
+1941 
-1953 DSVGVYYLDKNRAS
+1953 
-1967 NLISDPR
+1967 
-1974 VQFPSVSE
+1974 E
-1982 KTGLIHSIFDAGS
+1982 KSQWHA
-1995 PVKRKYLEQTETRQ
+1995 
-2009 FKRWFKDSKVVDEN
+2009 
-2023 GAPLTMYHGTRAENG
+2023 
-2038 DFHVFDYS
+2038 
-2046 KAVKKGGL
+2046 
-2054 GMKALGVGN
+2054 
-2063 YFTATRLSGNE
+2063 
-2074 RYGSRVIEAYLSIKQ
+2074 GSRVGYDREGRYRVKVNASAHLD
-2089 PFEIYTGETFKE
+2089 E
-2101 VVQNKMGLD
+2101 VAQVAIDQNPGKGNRSD
-2110 TKEMSYDAIQQAM
+2110 NGKHGSFAQNGWRYYDAVF
-2123 KEHGYDGVIQRGKD
+2123 EDYDGKQYLLNISVAQGDQGHVVYNIGKVQEIEKSHSPSVYAPTGRVPEGATGTSGNTSVAQSDTSVNLNDQKENHLSSVNAPTGRVPD
-2137 GNVALAV
+2137 GATTDSRVSKVRSSGSTSVAQSNTSV
-2144 TFSSEQI
+2144 
-2151 KSATDN
+2151 
-2157 VGLFAPENPD
+2157 NPYD
-2167 IRYALNL
+2167 MQSPTEYVLNL

-2194 DMGQNAGINRR
+2194 DMGQDAGINRR

-2217 GAEDLIAELSTKEM
+2217 GAEDLIAELSTREM

-2558 GNRTTAMPGREG
+2558 GNRTTAMPSREG
-2570 RRAGKEA
+2570 RRAGNKA
-2577 FAEEIANTLTD
+2577 FAEEIANTMTD

-2635 EQCYAEEMWVLE
+2635 EQCYAEEMQVLE
-2647 ELDTKAEELRRTE
+2647 DLNTKVEELRRTE

-2705 SRAADLVITSL
+2705 RRAADLVITTL

-2748 DSKTNNGLGFDQRKF
+2748 DAKTNNGLGFDQRKF

-2779 GMAMA
+2779 GMALSG
-2784 NAGLIKPGREDE
+2784 AGLIKPGREDE
-2796 DDSRLSAIEKSNGKS
+2796 DDSRLSAIQKSSGKS

-2851 EDGVALALDV
+2851 EDGVALGADV
-2861 TKAMAAASL
+2861 AKAMAAASL

-2882 SGIFRGYKDNAQI
+2882 SSIFRGYKDNAQI
-2895 VTAVLEGMA
+2895 VTAVLDGMA

-2936 RELLNAQIVQNWPIL
+2936 RELLNAQIIQNWPIL

-2957 AQTITGEDM
+2957 AQTLTGEDM

-2995 GSETQDEKLDEL
+2995 GSETRDEKLDEL
-3007 VELAYSTGETS
+3007 VELAYSTGDTS

-3037 LAKALKIGRV
+3037 LAKTLKIGRV

>member
-13 EEQARQAMSEQE
+13 EEQARQAMGEQE

-107 EQAAYFASTLHD
+107 EQAAYFASTLRD
-119 ETTKAEFLKD
+119 EPTKAEFLKD

-220 GQKLYKT
+220 GQKLYQT

-284 DARQEI
+284 DARQKI

-368 AAQTDKEKRGEAMQA
+368 AAQTDKEKRGEA
-383 QFGGEENGGNVD
+383 
-395 LTHRP
+395 
-400 QVSYETMKAAGWGD
+400 
-414 YTEPGGVSTVL
+414 
-425 TTGYGAPEDGFMAQ
+425 
-439 MTPIREDG
+439 
-447 SVLTPEELDAYYDRV
+447 
-462 AEAVKGGKSV
+462 
-472 AEADPDHLVLA
+472 
-483 SKQGTPKELEG
+483 
-494 EKQWL
+494 
-499 DEYGEALHEAQA
+499 LHEAQA
-511 AYYDETPKEV
+511 VYYDETPKEV
-521 QGPVQQKEM
+521 QGPAWQKEM

-545 EWVSHPYTAAASPI
+545 EWVSHPSTAAASPI
-559 SSKGEVGDSAA
+559 PSKGEVGDSAA

-612 YARRMIGTLTE
+612 YARRMIGTLTK

-747 EAALNGTASEEQLAL
+747 EAALNGTASEEQLTL

-809 LNLDAQGVTDTA
+809 LNLDAQGVTDTT

-827 NGQMGVLLE
+827 NGQMGALLE
-836 EDAQTAHALGLTLDE
+836 KDAQTAHALGLTLDE

-926 GMVTRNAARI
+926 GMVTRNASRI

-973 KKALASAA
+973 QKALASAA

-1029 VESMT
+1029 VTSMT

-1077 YSINAAKQLAAV
+1077 YSINTAKHLAAV
-1089 DTGIECA
+1089 NTGIDCA
-1096 VNIGTR
+1096 ANIGTT

-1401 EQEAAREALS
+1401 EREAAGEALS

-1438 FTEALSGLSD
+1438 FTEVLSGLSD
-1448 AQEMEMDEDTIAQL
+1448 AQDMGMDEDTIAQL

-1497 TEPTEQAA
+1497 TEPTEQDT
-1505 QAEQAAQ
+1505 QTEQAA
-1512 NGQAA
+1512 QAA
-1517 QSAQAEPNVQIAPN
+1517 QSARAEPNVQIAPN

-1642 VHELMHSVEGSRGY
+1642 VHELMHSVEGRGGY

-1780 QGAKGAEKDQR
+1780 QGANKTQADGGT
-1791 KQYALELDRDSH
+1791 QYAITLDESN
-1803 YDYSKPFAEQV
+1803 
-1814 EDWKN
+1814 W
-1819 GKIPKGDALL
+1819 
-1829 VGRTPEILRQ
+1829 
-1839 IGLSDVPMTFDQK
+1839 PM
-1852 HTDYAVNG
+1852 V
-1860 TKADHQMSMEMIKQL
+1860 KADRELVLSKDPKKWNDEIQAYIKKTIRKDGDMQIQTL
-1875 PELLKNPIA
+1875 E
-1884 IIGSETR
+1884 GET
-1891 ASDSLV
+1891 L
-1897 AIIEATIN
+1897 TIN
-1905 GKPVIAPIT
+1905 
-1914 IQTTSEVNGIQIDA
+1914 
-1928 NHLASAYGKKNAV
+1928 
-1941 RLLENAIKKENA
+1941 
-1953 DSVGVYYLDKNRAS
+1953 
-1967 NLISDPR
+1967 
-1974 VQFPSVSE
+1974 E
-1982 KTGLIHSIFDAGS
+1982 KSQWHAGS
-1995 PVKRKYLEQTETRQ
+1995 PVGYEKRENNKVKLDEDLYRVKMNASAHLDEVAQVGTDRNPGKANVSDHNKHGSFAKDGWRYYNAIFEDYDGQRYLLKFSVAQGDQ
-2009 FKRWFKDSKVVDEN
+2009 GHVVYNIGKVQKIEKSHSPSVYAPTGRVPE
-2023 GAPLTMYHGTRAENG
+2023 GATGT
-2038 DFHVFDYS
+2038 
-2046 KAVKKGGL
+2046 
-2054 GMKALGVGN
+2054 
-2063 YFTATRLSGNE
+2063 SGNTSVAQSDTSVNLNDQKE
-2074 RYGSRVIEAYLSIKQ
+2074 NHLSSVNAPTGRVPDGATTDSRVS
-2089 PFEIYTGETFKE
+2089 E
-2101 VVQNKMGLD
+2101 VRSSGS
-2110 TKEMSYDAIQQAM
+2110 TS
-2123 KEHGYDGVIQRGKD
+2123 
-2137 GNVALAV
+2137 VA
-2144 TFSSEQI
+2144 Q
-2151 KSATDN
+2151 SATA
-2157 VGLFAPENPD
+2157 VNPYD
-2167 IRYALNL
+2167 TQNGTEYALNL
-2174 NQFGN
+2174 NQFGDK
-2179 ERTRA
+2179 RTRA

-2194 DMGQNAGINRR
+2194 DMGQDAGINRR

-2217 GAEDLIAELSTKEM
+2217 GAEDLIAELSTREM

-2316 PVMNWREQRQRAKT
+2316 PVMNWRERRQRAKT

-2382 ISRDNPW
+2382 ISHDNPW

-2509 KWNNYGYDSMLSSP
+2509 KWNHYGYDSMLSSP

-2548 FADKQIAKKT
+2548 FADKQIAQKT
-2558 GNRTTAMPGREG
+2558 GNRTTAMPSREG
-2570 RRAGKEA
+2570 RRAGNEA

-2588 YLIRGTDTGHSS
+2588 YLIRGADTGHSS

-2635 EQCYAEEMWVLE
+2635 EQCYAEEMRVLE

-2691 DNVLINGINYVRGR
+2691 DNVLINGINHVRGR
-2705 SRAADLVITSL
+2705 SRAVDLVIAAL

-2748 DSKTNNGLGFDQRKF
+2748 DAKTNNGLGFDQRKF

-2796 DDSRLSAIEKSNGKS
+2796 DDSRLSAIQKSSGKS

-2841 AQTIADHADS
+2841 AQTIAAHADS
-2851 EDGVALALDV
+2851 EDGVALGADV
-2861 TKAMAAASL
+2861 AKAMAAASL

-2882 SGIFRGYKDNAQI
+2882 SSIFRGYKDNAQI
-2895 VTAVLEGMA
+2895 VTAVLDGMA

-2936 RELLNAQIVQNWPIL
+2936 RELLNAQIIQNWPIL

-2966 LQTGANSWGKDKQNA
+2966 LQTGANSWGKDKQSA

-3007 VELAYSTGETS
+3007 VELAYSTGDTS

>member
-328 IEADDREQETEEG
+328 IEADDREQGTEEG

-360 LSGTPPDD
+360 LFGKTPDD
-368 AAQTDKEKRGEAMQA
+368 AAQTDKEKRGE
-383 QFGGEENGGNVD
+383 E
-395 LTHRP
+395 
-400 QVSYETMKAAGWGD
+400 
-414 YTEPGGVSTVL
+414 
-425 TTGYGAPEDGFMAQ
+425 
-439 MTPIREDG
+439 
-447 SVLTPEELDAYYDRV
+447 
-462 AEAVKGGKSV
+462 
-472 AEADPDHLVLA
+472 
-483 SKQGTPKELEG
+483 
-494 EKQWL
+494 
-499 DEYGEALHEAQA
+499 LHEAQA

-545 EWVSHPYTAAASPI
+545 EWKTATPSVSSADNLRRFAS
-559 SSKGEVGDSAA
+559 SESATGGDDA
-570 GQSGKKEAQT
+570 GKSLKEGGDACTDEADAEIQKMEAQT

-926 GMVTRNAARI
+926 IMVTRNASRI

-1029 VESMT
+1029 VTSMT

-1077 YSINAAKQLAAV
+1077 YSINAAKHLAAAN
-1089 DTGIECA
+1089 TGIDCA
-1096 VNIGTR
+1096 ANIGTT

-1141 KAFIQNEFDEVVHD
+1141 KAFIQNEFNEVVHD

-1341 GEGDALAAQELSDAA
+1341 GEGDALTAQELSDAA

-1411 EDRQARAAGIDSE
+1411 EDRQARVAGIDSE

-1448 AQEMEMDEDTIAQL
+1448 AQDMGMDEDTIAQL

-1497 TEPTEQAA
+1497 TEPTAQNEQAAQSEQTA
-1505 QAEQAAQ
+1505 QAEQA
-1512 NGQAA
+1512 
-1517 QSAQAEPNVQIAPN
+1517 
-1531 AQDAQTMQ
+1531 MQ
-1539 AAQTEQI
+1539 AAQ
-1546 VQSAPQN
+1546 A

-1596 VIYKNHGTEIVVA
+1596 VIYRNHGTEIVVA

-1642 VHELMHSVEGSRGY
+1642 VHELMHSVEGRGGY

-1667 YHGNRADMQ
+1667 YHGNKADMQ
-1676 HDIERIQE
+1676 HDMQRIRE

-1928 NHLASAYGKKNAV
+1928 NHLASAYGKKNVV

-2009 FKRWFKDSKVVDEN
+2009 FKRWFKDSKVVDES

-2101 VVQNKMGLD
+2101 AVQNKMGLD

-2174 NQFGN
+2174 NQFGDK
-2179 ERTRA
+2179 RTRA

-2217 GAEDLIAELSTKEM
+2217 GAEDLIAELSTREM

-2316 PVMNWREQRQRAKT
+2316 PVMNWREQRQKAET
-2330 SLQYALMTDEQQQT
+2330 SLQYALMTDEQRQT

-2548 FADKQIAKKT
+2548 VADKQIAKKT

-2570 RRAGKEA
+2570 RRAGNKA
-2577 FAEEIANTLTD
+2577 FAEEIANTMTD
-2588 YLIRGTDTGHSS
+2588 YLIRGADTGHSS
-2600 SFDLNNNRRTY
+2600 SFDFNNNRRTY

-2635 EQCYAEEMWVLE
+2635 EQCYAEEMQVLE
-2647 ELDTKAEELRRTE
+2647 DLNTKVEELRRTE

-2705 SRAADLVITSL
+2705 RRAADLVITTL

-2779 GMAMA
+2779 GMALSG
-2784 NAGLIKPGREDE
+2784 AGLIKPGREDE
-2796 DDSRLSAIEKSNGKS
+2796 DDSRLSAIQKSNGKS

-2841 AQTIADHADS
+2841 AQTIAAHADS

-2895 VTAVLEGMA
+2895 VTAVLDGMA

-2936 RELLNAQIVQNWPIL
+2936 RELLNAQIIQNWPIL

-2966 LQTGANSWGKDKQNA
+2966 LQTGANSWGKDQQSA

-2987 SFITPWTA
+2987 SFIAPWTA

>member
-220 GQKLYKT
+220 GQKLYQT

-368 AAQTDKEKRGEAMQA
+368 AAQTDKEKRGEA
-383 QFGGEENGGNVD
+383 
-395 LTHRP
+395 
-400 QVSYETMKAAGWGD
+400 
-414 YTEPGGVSTVL
+414 
-425 TTGYGAPEDGFMAQ
+425 
-439 MTPIREDG
+439 
-447 SVLTPEELDAYYDRV
+447 
-462 AEAVKGGKSV
+462 
-472 AEADPDHLVLA
+472 
-483 SKQGTPKELEG
+483 
-494 EKQWL
+494 
-499 DEYGEALHEAQA
+499 LHEAQA

-545 EWVSHPYTAAASPI
+545 EWVSHPSTAAASHIP
-559 SSKGEVGDSAA
+559 SKGEVGDSAA

-597 GAGKDELDRMLEGSA
+597 GAGKDELDRMLDGSA

-644 AAQGQKIKTL
+644 ASQGQKIKTL

-693 DTELP
+693 DAELP

-747 EAALNGTASEEQLAL
+747 EAALNGTASEEQLTL

-926 GMVTRNAARI
+926 GMVTCNAARI

-1043 TAATLLT
+1043 TAATLMT

-1077 YSINAAKQLAAV
+1077 YSINAAKHLAAV
-1089 DTGIECA
+1089 NTGIECA

-1341 GEGDALAAQELSDAA
+1341 GEGDVLAAQELSDAA
-1356 MAYAKAKKD
+1356 MAYAQAKKD

-1401 EQEAAREALS
+1401 EREAAREALS
-1411 EDRQARAAGIDSE
+1411 EDRQARVAGIDSE
-1424 LEALNAQDEALQNE
+1424 LEALNTQDEALQNE

-1448 AQEMEMDEDTIAQL
+1448 AQDMGMDEDTIAQL

-1497 TEPTEQAA
+1497 TEPTEQ
-1505 QAEQAAQ
+1505 
-1512 NGQAA
+1512 
-1517 QSAQAEPNVQIAPN
+1517 
-1531 AQDAQTMQ
+1531 DT
-1539 AAQTEQI
+1539 
-1546 VQSAPQN
+1546 
-1553 AQTEETAQTAGSQ
+1553 QTEETAQTAGSQ

-1642 VHELMHSVEGSRGY
+1642 VHELMHSVEGRGGY

-1780 QGAKGAEKDQR
+1780 QGANKTQADGGT
-1791 KQYALELDRDSH
+1791 QYAITLDESN
-1803 YDYSKPFAEQV
+1803 
-1814 EDWKN
+1814 W
-1819 GKIPKGDALL
+1819 
-1829 VGRTPEILRQ
+1829 
-1839 IGLSDVPMTFDQK
+1839 PM
-1852 HTDYAVNG
+1852 V
-1860 TKADHQMSMEMIKQL
+1860 KADRELVLSKDPKKWNDEIQAYIKKTIRKDGDMQIQTL
-1875 PELLKNPIA
+1875 E
-1884 IIGSETR
+1884 GET
-1891 ASDSLV
+1891 L
-1897 AIIEATIN
+1897 TIN
-1905 GKPVIAPIT
+1905 
-1914 IQTTSEVNGIQIDA
+1914 
-1928 NHLASAYGKKNAV
+1928 
-1941 RLLENAIKKENA
+1941 
-1953 DSVGVYYLDKNRAS
+1953 
-1967 NLISDPR
+1967 
-1974 VQFPSVSE
+1974 E
-1982 KTGLIHSIFDAGS
+1982 KSQWHA
-1995 PVKRKYLEQTETRQ
+1995 
-2009 FKRWFKDSKVVDEN
+2009 
-2023 GAPLTMYHGTRAENG
+2023 
-2038 DFHVFDYS
+2038 
-2046 KAVKKGGL
+2046 
-2054 GMKALGVGN
+2054 
-2063 YFTATRLSGNE
+2063 
-2074 RYGSRVIEAYLSIKQ
+2074 GSRVGYDREGRYRVKVNASAHLD
-2089 PFEIYTGETFKE
+2089 E
-2101 VVQNKMGLD
+2101 VAQVAIDQNPGKGNRSD
-2110 TKEMSYDAIQQAM
+2110 NEKHGSFAQNGWRYYDAVF
-2123 KEHGYDGVIQRGKD
+2123 EDYDGKQYLLNISVAQGDQGHVVYNIGKVQEIEKSHSPSVYAPTGRVPEGATGTSGNTSVAQNDTSVNLNDQKENHLSSVNAPTGRVPD
-2137 GNVALAV
+2137 GATTDSRVSEVRSSGSTSVA
-2144 TFSSEQI
+2144 Q
-2151 KSATDN
+2151 SATA
-2157 VGLFAPENPD
+2157 VNPYD
-2167 IRYALNL
+2167 TQNGTEYALNL
-2174 NQFGN
+2174 NQFGDK
-2179 ERTRA
+2179 RTRA

-2194 DMGQNAGINRR
+2194 DMGQDAGINRR

-2217 GAEDLIAELSTKEM
+2217 GAEDLIAELSTREM

-2558 GNRTTAMPGREG
+2558 GNRTTAMPSREG
-2570 RRAGKEA
+2570 RRAGNEA

-2635 EQCYAEEMWVLE
+2635 EQCYAEEMRVLE

-2691 DNVLINGINYVRGR
+2691 DNVLINGINYARGR
-2705 SRAADLVITSL
+2705 SRAVDLVVATL

-2748 DSKTNNGLGFDQRKF
+2748 DSKTNNGLDFDQRKF

-2796 DDSRLSAIEKSNGKS
+2796 DDSRLSAIQKSSGKS

-2841 AQTIADHADS
+2841 AQTIAAHADS
-2851 EDGVALALDV
+2851 EDGVALGADV
-2861 TKAMAAASL
+2861 AKAMAAASL

-2882 SGIFRGYKDNAQI
+2882 SSIFRGYKDNAQI
-2895 VTAVLEGMA
+2895 VTAVLDGMA

-2936 RELLNAQIVQNWPIL
+2936 RELLNAQIIQNWPIL

-2966 LQTGANSWGKDKQNA
+2966 LQTGANSWGKDKQSA

-2987 SFITPWTA
+2987 SFIAPWTA
-2995 GSETQDEKLDEL
+2995 GSETRDEKLDEL
-3007 VELAYSTGETS
+3007 VELAYSTGDTS

>member
-71 DYDAEMAARDGMAP
+71 DYDAEMAARDGMTP

-107 EQAAYFASTLHD
+107 EQAAYFASTLRD
-119 ETTKAEFLKD
+119 EPTKAEFLKD

-260 KTDDYQS
+260 KADDYQS

-341 EKRGF
+341 EKSSF

-360 LSGTPPDD
+360 LFGKTPDD
-368 AAQTDKEKRGEAMQA
+368 AAQTDKEKR
-383 QFGGEENGGNVD
+383 
-395 LTHRP
+395 
-400 QVSYETMKAAGWGD
+400 
-414 YTEPGGVSTVL
+414 
-425 TTGYGAPEDGFMAQ
+425 
-439 MTPIREDG
+439 
-447 SVLTPEELDAYYDRV
+447 
-462 AEAVKGGKSV
+462 
-472 AEADPDHLVLA
+472 
-483 SKQGTPKELEG
+483 
-494 EKQWL
+494 
-499 DEYGEALHEAQA
+499 GEALHEAQA

-545 EWVSHPYTAAASPI
+545 EWVSHPSTAAASPI
-559 SSKGEVGDSAA
+559 HSKGEVGDSAA

-698 LMERLLTTDEQAMDE
+698 LMERLLTTDVQAMDE

-747 EAALNGTASEEQLAL
+747 EAALNGTASEEQLTL

-926 GMVTRNAARI
+926 IMVTRNAARI

-1006 DIATLKGYMRENATQ
+1006 DIATLEGYMRENATQ

-1029 VESMT
+1029 VTSMT

-1077 YSINAAKQLAAV
+1077 YSINAAKHLAAV
-1089 DTGIECA
+1089 NTGIDCA
-1096 VNIGTR
+1096 ANIGTT

-1141 KAFIQNEFDEVVHD
+1141 KAFIQNEFNEVVND

-1401 EQEAAREALS
+1401 EREAAREALS
-1411 EDRQARAAGIDSE
+1411 EDRQARVAGIDSE

-1448 AQEMEMDEDTIAQL
+1448 AQDMGMDEDTIAQL

-1497 TEPTEQAA
+1497 TEPTEQDT
-1505 QAEQAAQ
+1505 QTEQAAQ

-1517 QSAQAEPNVQIAPN
+1517 QSARAEPNVQIAPN

-1642 VHELMHSVEGSRGY
+1642 VHELMHSVEGRGGY

-1691 REGRTLT
+1691 REGRALT

-1780 QGAKGAEKDQR
+1780 QGANKTQADGGT
-1791 KQYALELDRDSH
+1791 QYAITLDESN
-1803 YDYSKPFAEQV
+1803 
-1814 EDWKN
+1814 W
-1819 GKIPKGDALL
+1819 
-1829 VGRTPEILRQ
+1829 
-1839 IGLSDVPMTFDQK
+1839 PM
-1852 HTDYAVNG
+1852 V
-1860 TKADHQMSMEMIKQL
+1860 KADRELVLSKDPKKWNDEIQAYIKKTIRKDGDMQIQTL
-1875 PELLKNPIA
+1875 E
-1884 IIGSETR
+1884 GET
-1891 ASDSLV
+1891 L
-1897 AIIEATIN
+1897 TIN
-1905 GKPVIAPIT
+1905 
-1914 IQTTSEVNGIQIDA
+1914 
-1928 NHLASAYGKKNAV
+1928 
-1941 RLLENAIKKENA
+1941 
-1953 DSVGVYYLDKNRAS
+1953 
-1967 NLISDPR
+1967 
-1974 VQFPSVSE
+1974 E
-1982 KTGLIHSIFDAGS
+1982 KSQWHAGS
-1995 PVKRKYLEQTETRQ
+1995 PVGYEKRENNKVKLDEDLYRVKMNASAHLDEVAQVGTDRNPGKANVSDHNKHGSFAKDGWRYYNAIFEDYDGQRYLLKFSVAQGDQ
-2009 FKRWFKDSKVVDEN
+2009 GHVVYNIGKVQEIEKSHSPSVYAPTGRVPE
-2023 GAPLTMYHGTRAENG
+2023 GATGT
-2038 DFHVFDYS
+2038 
-2046 KAVKKGGL
+2046 
-2054 GMKALGVGN
+2054 
-2063 YFTATRLSGNE
+2063 SGNTSVAQSDTSVNLNDQKE
-2074 RYGSRVIEAYLSIKQ
+2074 NHLSSVNAPTGRVPDGATTDSRVS
-2089 PFEIYTGETFKE
+2089 E
-2101 VVQNKMGLD
+2101 VRSSGS
-2110 TKEMSYDAIQQAM
+2110 TS
-2123 KEHGYDGVIQRGKD
+2123 
-2137 GNVALAV
+2137 VA
-2144 TFSSEQI
+2144 Q
-2151 KSATDN
+2151 SATA
-2157 VGLFAPENPD
+2157 VNPYD
-2167 IRYALNL
+2167 TQNGTEYALNL

-2179 ERTRA
+2179 EHTRA

-2217 GAEDLIAELSTKEM
+2217 GAEDLIAELSTREM

-2290 ESLDRANAINRKR
+2290 ESLDRANAINHKR

-2316 PVMNWREQRQRAKT
+2316 PVMNWREQRQKAET

-2355 APESIYDL
+2355 VPESIYDL

-2471 TFQMLEEGND
+2471 TFQLLEEGND

-2509 KWNNYGYDSMLSSP
+2509 KWNHYGYDSMLSSP

-2558 GNRTTAMPGREG
+2558 GNRTTAMPSREV
-2570 RRAGKEA
+2570 RRAGNEA

-2635 EQCYAEEMWVLE
+2635 EQCYAEEMRVLE

-2691 DNVLINGINYVRGR
+2691 DNVLINGINHVRGR

-2748 DSKTNNGLGFDQRKF
+2748 DAKTNNGLGFDQRKF

-2779 GMAMA
+2779 GMALSG
-2784 NAGLIKPGREDE
+2784 AGLIKPGREDE

-2895 VTAVLEGMA
+2895 VTSVLEGMA

-2936 RELLNAQIVQNWPIL
+2936 RELLNAQIIQNWPIL

-2966 LQTGANSWGKDKQNA
+2966 LQTGANSWGKDQQNA

>member
-1 MARLGLGRKREE
+1 MARLGLDRKREE

-40 AMQATKHH
+40 AIQATKHH

-360 LSGTPPDD
+360 LFGKTPDD
-368 AAQTDKEKRGEAMQA
+368 AAQTDKEKRGEAM
-383 QFGGEENGGNVD
+383 
-395 LTHRP
+395 
-400 QVSYETMKAAGWGD
+400 
-414 YTEPGGVSTVL
+414 
-425 TTGYGAPEDGFMAQ
+425 
-439 MTPIREDG
+439 
-447 SVLTPEELDAYYDRV
+447 
-462 AEAVKGGKSV
+462 
-472 AEADPDHLVLA
+472 
-483 SKQGTPKELEG
+483 
-494 EKQWL
+494 
-499 DEYGEALHEAQA
+499 HEAQA

-530 TPEEKIVSQGGMSFE
+530 TPEEKIVSQGGMSFK
-545 EWVSHPYTAAASPI
+545 EWKTATPSVSSADNLRRFAS
-559 SSKGEVGDSAA
+559 SESATGGDDA
-570 GQSGKKEAQT
+570 GKSLKEGGDACTDEADAEIQKMEAQT

-747 EAALNGTASEEQLAL
+747 EAALNGTASEEQLTL

-926 GMVTRNAARI
+926 GMVTRNTARI

-966 ENYAEAL
+966 ENYAEVL

-1029 VESMT
+1029 VTSMT

-1089 DTGIECA
+1089 NTGIVCA
-1096 VNIGTR
+1096 ANIGTT

-1448 AQEMEMDEDTIAQL
+1448 AQEMGMDEDTIAQL

-1497 TEPTEQAA
+1497 TEPTEQDT
-1505 QAEQAAQ
+1505 QTEQAAQ

-1517 QSAQAEPNVQIAPN
+1517 QS
-1531 AQDAQTMQ
+1531 
-1539 AAQTEQI
+1539 EQI
-1546 VQSAPQN
+1546 VQGAPQN
-1553 AQTEETAQTAGSQ
+1553 AQTEEIAQTAGSQ

-1642 VHELMHSVEGSRGY
+1642 VHELMHSVEGRGGY

-1860 TKADHQMSMEMIKQL
+1860 TKADHQMSMEMIQQL
-1875 PELLKNPIA
+1875 PELLQNPIA
-1884 IIGSETR
+1884 IIGSEAR

-1928 NHLASAYGKKNAV
+1928 NHLASAYGKKNVV

-2089 PFEIYTGETFKE
+2089 PFEMYTGETFKE
-2101 VVQNKMGLD
+2101 AVQNKMGLD

-2174 NQFGN
+2174 NQFGDK
-2179 ERTRA
+2179 RTRA

-2194 DMGQNAGINRR
+2194 DMGQDAGINRR

-2231 WTADDVA
+2231 WMADDVA

-2259 EQMYRERMTRAGAAL
+2259 EQMYRERMSQAGAAL

-2290 ESLDRANAINRKR
+2290 ESLDRANAVNRKR

-2309 IPMGDSA
+2309 IPMGDSM
-2316 PVMNWREQRQRAKT
+2316 PVMNWREQRQKAET

-2355 APESIYDL
+2355 VPESIYDL

-2558 GNRTTAMPGREG
+2558 GNRTTAMPSREG
-2570 RRAGKEA
+2570 RRAGNEA

-2611 DNAFMQT
+2611 DNLFMQT

-2635 EQCYAEEMWVLE
+2635 EQCYAEEMRVLE

-2705 SRAADLVITSL
+2705 SRAADLVISSL

-2796 DDSRLSAIEKSNGKS
+2796 DDSRLSAIQKSSGKS

-2841 AQTIADHADS
+2841 AQTIAAHADS
-2851 EDGVALALDV
+2851 EDGVALGADV
-2861 TKAMAAASL
+2861 AKAMAAASL

-2882 SGIFRGYKDNAQI
+2882 SSIFRGYKDNAQI
-2895 VTAVLEGMA
+2895 VTAVLDGMA

-2936 RELLNAQIVQNWPIL
+2936 RELLNAQIIQNWPIL

-3026 GNKYSVTINKT
+3026 RNKYSVTINKT

>member
-40 AMQATKHH
+40 AIQATKHH

-119 ETTKAEFLKD
+119 EPTKAEFLKD
-129 WAKYSKQDSET
+129 WAKYSKHDSET

-260 KTDDYQS
+260 KTDDHQS

-341 EKRGF
+341 EKSGF

-360 LSGTPPDD
+360 LFGKTPDD
-368 AAQTDKEKRGEAMQA
+368 AAQTDKEKR
-383 QFGGEENGGNVD
+383 
-395 LTHRP
+395 
-400 QVSYETMKAAGWGD
+400 
-414 YTEPGGVSTVL
+414 
-425 TTGYGAPEDGFMAQ
+425 
-439 MTPIREDG
+439 
-447 SVLTPEELDAYYDRV
+447 
-462 AEAVKGGKSV
+462 
-472 AEADPDHLVLA
+472 
-483 SKQGTPKELEG
+483 
-494 EKQWL
+494 
-499 DEYGEALHEAQA
+499 GEALHEAQA

-530 TPEEKIVSQGGMSFE
+530 TPEEKIISQGGMSFE
-545 EWVSHPYTAAASPI
+545 EWKTATPSVSSADNLRRFAS
-559 SSKGEVGDSAA
+559 SESATGGDDA
-570 GQSGKKEAQT
+570 GKSLKEGGDACTDEADAEIQKMEAQT

-836 EDAQTAHALGLTLDE
+836 EDTQTAHALGLTLDE

-872 SRQGASITEEEMTA
+872 SRQGASITEKEMTA
-886 LEAPFGQGVG
+886 LEAPFGQGIG

-926 GMVTRNAARI
+926 GMMTRNAARI

-973 KKALASAA
+973 QKALASAA

-1029 VESMT
+1029 VTSMT

-1043 TAATLLT
+1043 TAATLMT

-1077 YSINAAKQLAAV
+1077 YSINAAKHLAAV
-1089 DTGIECA
+1089 NTGIDCA
-1096 VNIGTR
+1096 ANIGTT

-1401 EQEAAREALS
+1401 EREAAREALS
-1411 EDRQARAAGIDSE
+1411 EDRQARVAGIDSE

-1448 AQEMEMDEDTIAQL
+1448 AQDMGMDEDTIAQL

-1497 TEPTEQAA
+1497 TEPTEQDT
-1505 QAEQAAQ
+1505 QTEQAAQ

-1517 QSAQAEPNVQIAPN
+1517 QSARAEPNVQIAPN

-1642 VHELMHSVEGSRGY
+1642 VHELLHSVEGRGGY

-1780 QGAKGAEKDQR
+1780 QGANKTQADGGT
-1791 KQYALELDRDSH
+1791 QYAITLDESN
-1803 YDYSKPFAEQV
+1803 
-1814 EDWKN
+1814 W
-1819 GKIPKGDALL
+1819 
-1829 VGRTPEILRQ
+1829 
-1839 IGLSDVPMTFDQK
+1839 PM
-1852 HTDYAVNG
+1852 V
-1860 TKADHQMSMEMIKQL
+1860 KADRELVLSKDPKKWNDEIQAYIKKTIRKDGDMQIQTL
-1875 PELLKNPIA
+1875 E
-1884 IIGSETR
+1884 GET
-1891 ASDSLV
+1891 L
-1897 AIIEATIN
+1897 TIN
-1905 GKPVIAPIT
+1905 
-1914 IQTTSEVNGIQIDA
+1914 
-1928 NHLASAYGKKNAV
+1928 
-1941 RLLENAIKKENA
+1941 
-1953 DSVGVYYLDKNRAS
+1953 
-1967 NLISDPR
+1967 
-1974 VQFPSVSE
+1974 E
-1982 KTGLIHSIFDAGS
+1982 KSQWHA
-1995 PVKRKYLEQTETRQ
+1995 
-2009 FKRWFKDSKVVDEN
+2009 
-2023 GAPLTMYHGTRAENG
+2023 
-2038 DFHVFDYS
+2038 
-2046 KAVKKGGL
+2046 
-2054 GMKALGVGN
+2054 
-2063 YFTATRLSGNE
+2063 
-2074 RYGSRVIEAYLSIKQ
+2074 GSRVGYDREGRYRVKVNASAHLD
-2089 PFEIYTGETFKE
+2089 E
-2101 VVQNKMGLD
+2101 VAQVAIDQNPGKGNRSD
-2110 TKEMSYDAIQQAM
+2110 NGKHGSFAQNGWRYYDAVF
-2123 KEHGYDGVIQRGKD
+2123 EDYDGKQYLLNISVAQGDQGHVVYNIGKVQEIEKSHSPSVYAPTGRVPEGATGTSGNTSVAQSDTSVNLNDQKENHLSSVNAPTGRVPD
-2137 GNVALAV
+2137 GATTDSRVSEVRSSGSTSVA
-2144 TFSSEQI
+2144 Q
-2151 KSATDN
+2151 SATA
-2157 VGLFAPENPD
+2157 VNPYD
-2167 IRYALNL
+2167 TQNGTEYALNL

-2217 GAEDLIAELSTKEM
+2217 GAEDLIAELSTREM

-2309 IPMGDSA
+2309 IPMGDSV
-2316 PVMNWREQRQRAKT
+2316 PVMNWREQRQKAKT

-2558 GNRTTAMPGREG
+2558 GNRTTAMPSREG
-2570 RRAGKEA
+2570 RRAGNEA

-2635 EQCYAEEMWVLE
+2635 EQCYAEEMRVLE

-2691 DNVLINGINYVRGR
+2691 DNVLINGINYARGR
-2705 SRAADLVITSL
+2705 SRAVDLVVATL

-2748 DSKTNNGLGFDQRKF
+2748 DAKTNNGLGFDQRKF

-2841 AQTIADHADS
+2841 AQTIAAHADS
-2851 EDGVALALDV
+2851 EDGVALGADV
-2861 TKAMAAASL
+2861 AKAMAAASL

-2882 SGIFRGYKDNAQI
+2882 SSIFRGYKDNAQI
-2895 VTAVLEGMA
+2895 VTAVLDGMA

-2936 RELLNAQIVQNWPIL
+2936 RELLNAQIIQNWPIL

-2995 GSETQDEKLDEL
+2995 GSETRDEKLDEL
-3007 VELAYSTGETS
+3007 VELAYSTGDTS

-3037 LAKALKIGRV
+3037 LAKTLKIGRV

>member
-40 AMQATKHH
+40 ALQATKHH

-166 KEAALAKTRT
+166 KEAAIAKTRT

-360 LSGTPPDD
+360 LFGKIPDD
-368 AAQTDKEKRGEAMQA
+368 AAQTDKEKR
-383 QFGGEENGGNVD
+383 
-395 LTHRP
+395 
-400 QVSYETMKAAGWGD
+400 
-414 YTEPGGVSTVL
+414 
-425 TTGYGAPEDGFMAQ
+425 
-439 MTPIREDG
+439 
-447 SVLTPEELDAYYDRV
+447 
-462 AEAVKGGKSV
+462 
-472 AEADPDHLVLA
+472 
-483 SKQGTPKELEG
+483 
-494 EKQWL
+494 
-499 DEYGEALHEAQA
+499 GEALHEAQA

-545 EWVSHPYTAAASPI
+545 EWKTATPSVSSADNLRRFAS
-559 SSKGEVGDSAA
+559 SESATGGDDA
-570 GQSGKKEAQT
+570 GKSLKEGGDACTDEADAEIQKMEAQT

-747 EAALNGTASEEQLAL
+747 EAALNGTASEEQLTL

-966 ENYAEAL
+966 ENYAEVL

-1029 VESMT
+1029 VTSMT

-1089 DTGIECA
+1089 NTGIVCA
-1096 VNIGTR
+1096 ANIGTT

-1448 AQEMEMDEDTIAQL
+1448 AQEMGMDEDTIAQL

-1497 TEPTEQAA
+1497 TEPTEQDT
-1505 QAEQAAQ
+1505 QTEQAAQ

-1517 QSAQAEPNVQIAPN
+1517 QS
-1531 AQDAQTMQ
+1531 
-1539 AAQTEQI
+1539 EQI
-1546 VQSAPQN
+1546 VQGAPQN
-1553 AQTEETAQTAGSQ
+1553 AQTEEIAQTAGSQ

-1642 VHELMHSVEGSRGY
+1642 VHELMHSVEGRGGY

-1860 TKADHQMSMEMIKQL
+1860 TKADHQMSMEMIQQL
-1875 PELLKNPIA
+1875 PELLQNPIA
-1884 IIGSETR
+1884 IIGSEAR

-1928 NHLASAYGKKNAV
+1928 NHLASAYGKKNVV

-2089 PFEIYTGETFKE
+2089 PFEMYTGETFKE
-2101 VVQNKMGLD
+2101 AVQNKMGLD

-2174 NQFGN
+2174 NQFGDK
-2179 ERTRA
+2179 RTRA

-2194 DMGQNAGINRR
+2194 DMGQDAGINRR

-2217 GAEDLIAELSTKEM
+2217 GAEDLIAELSTREM

-2316 PVMNWREQRQRAKT
+2316 PVMNWREQRQQAKT

-2481 EPQTPEGKTAIQ
+2481 EPQTPEGRTAIQ

-2558 GNRTTAMPGREG
+2558 GNRTTAMPSREG
-2570 RRAGKEA
+2570 RRAGNEA

-2611 DNAFMQT
+2611 DNLFMQT

-2635 EQCYAEEMWVLE
+2635 EQCYAEEMRVLE
-2647 ELDTKAEELRRTE
+2647 ELNTKAEELRRTE

-2705 SRAADLVITSL
+2705 SRAADLVISSL

-2796 DDSRLSAIEKSNGKS
+2796 DDSRLSAIQKSSGKS

-2833 PMIIGAEV
+2833 TMIIGAEV
-2841 AQTIADHADS
+2841 AQTIAAHADS
-2851 EDGVALALDV
+2851 EDGVALGADV
-2861 TKAMAAASL
+2861 AKAMAAASL

-2882 SGIFRGYKDNAQI
+2882 SSIFRGYKDNAQI

-2936 RELLNAQIVQNWPIL
+2936 RELLNAQIIQNWPIL

-2957 AQTITGEDM
+2957 AQTLTGEDM
-2966 LQTGANSWGKDKQNA
+2966 LQTGANSWGKDQQNA

-2995 GSETQDEKLDEL
+2995 GSETRDEKLDEL
-3007 VELAYSTGETS
+3007 VELAYSTGDTS

-3121 MVRRR
+3121 MVRRRK

>member
-40 AMQATKHH
+40 AIQATKHH

-360 LSGTPPDD
+360 LFGKTPDD
-368 AAQTDKEKRGEAMQA
+368 AAQTDKEER
-383 QFGGEENGGNVD
+383 
-395 LTHRP
+395 
-400 QVSYETMKAAGWGD
+400 
-414 YTEPGGVSTVL
+414 
-425 TTGYGAPEDGFMAQ
+425 
-439 MTPIREDG
+439 
-447 SVLTPEELDAYYDRV
+447 
-462 AEAVKGGKSV
+462 
-472 AEADPDHLVLA
+472 
-483 SKQGTPKELEG
+483 
-494 EKQWL
+494 
-499 DEYGEALHEAQA
+499 GEALHEAQA

-545 EWVSHPYTAAASPI
+545 EWKTATPSVSSADNLRRFAS
-559 SSKGEVGDSAA
+559 SESATGGDDA
-570 GQSGKKEAQT
+570 GKSLKEGGDACTDEADAEIQKMEAQT

-747 EAALNGTASEEQLAL
+747 EAALNGTASEEQLTL

-1029 VESMT
+1029 VTSMT

-1050 GNNLAGFAT
+1050 GHNLAGFAT

-1089 DTGIECA
+1089 NTGIDCA
-1096 VNIGTR
+1096 ANIGTT

-1132 GLAAIRAFG
+1132 GLAAILAFG
-1141 KAFIQNEFDEVVHD
+1141 KAFIQNEFDEVVPD

-1448 AQEMEMDEDTIAQL
+1448 AQEMGVDEDTIAQL

-1497 TEPTEQAA
+1497 TEPTEQDT
-1505 QAEQAAQ
+1505 QTEQAAQ

-1517 QSAQAEPNVQIAPN
+1517 Q
-1531 AQDAQTMQ
+1531 TK
-1539 AAQTEQI
+1539 QI
-1546 VQSAPQN
+1546 VQGAPQN

-1642 VHELMHSVEGSRGY
+1642 VHELMHSVEGRGGY

-1780 QGAKGAEKDQR
+1780 QGANKTQADGGT
-1791 KQYALELDRDSH
+1791 QYAITLDESN
-1803 YDYSKPFAEQV
+1803 
-1814 EDWKN
+1814 W
-1819 GKIPKGDALL
+1819 
-1829 VGRTPEILRQ
+1829 
-1839 IGLSDVPMTFDQK
+1839 PM
-1852 HTDYAVNG
+1852 V
-1860 TKADHQMSMEMIKQL
+1860 KADRELVLSKDPKKWNDEIQAYIKKTIRKDGDMQIQTL
-1875 PELLKNPIA
+1875 E
-1884 IIGSETR
+1884 GET
-1891 ASDSLV
+1891 L
-1897 AIIEATIN
+1897 TIN
-1905 GKPVIAPIT
+1905 
-1914 IQTTSEVNGIQIDA
+1914 
-1928 NHLASAYGKKNAV
+1928 
-1941 RLLENAIKKENA
+1941 
-1953 DSVGVYYLDKNRAS
+1953 
-1967 NLISDPR
+1967 
-1974 VQFPSVSE
+1974 E
-1982 KTGLIHSIFDAGS
+1982 KSQWHAGS
-1995 PVKRKYLEQTETRQ
+1995 PVGYEKRENNKVKLDEDLYRVKMNASAHLDEVAQVGTDRNPGKANVSDHNKHGSFAKDGWRYYNAIFEDYDGQRYLLKFSVAQGDQ
-2009 FKRWFKDSKVVDEN
+2009 GHVVYNIGKVQEIEKSHSPSVYAPTGRVPE
-2023 GAPLTMYHGTRAENG
+2023 GATGT
-2038 DFHVFDYS
+2038 
-2046 KAVKKGGL
+2046 
-2054 GMKALGVGN
+2054 
-2063 YFTATRLSGNE
+2063 SGNTSVAQSDTSVNLNDQKE
-2074 RYGSRVIEAYLSIKQ
+2074 NHLSSVNAPTGRVPDGATTDSRVS
-2089 PFEIYTGETFKE
+2089 E
-2101 VVQNKMGLD
+2101 VRSSGS
-2110 TKEMSYDAIQQAM
+2110 TS
-2123 KEHGYDGVIQRGKD
+2123 
-2137 GNVALAV
+2137 VA
-2144 TFSSEQI
+2144 Q
-2151 KSATDN
+2151 SATA
-2157 VGLFAPENPD
+2157 VNPYD
-2167 IRYALNL
+2167 TQNGTEYALNL

-2194 DMGQNAGINRR
+2194 DMGQDAGINRR

-2217 GAEDLIAELSTKEM
+2217 GAEDLIAELSTREM

-2402 RYKLRGTKLPGY
+2402 RYRLRGTKLPGY

-2558 GNRTTAMPGREG
+2558 GNRTTAMPSREG
-2570 RRAGKEA
+2570 RRAGNEA

-2611 DNAFMQT
+2611 DNLFMQT

-2635 EQCYAEEMWVLE
+2635 EQCYAEEMRVLE

-2705 SRAADLVITSL
+2705 RRAADLVISSL

-2796 DDSRLSAIEKSNGKS
+2796 DDSRLSAIEKSSGKS

-2841 AQTIADHADS
+2841 AQTIAAHADS
-2851 EDGVALALDV
+2851 EDGVALGADV
-2861 TKAMAAASL
+2861 AKAMAAASL

-2882 SGIFRGYKDNAQI
+2882 SSIFRGYKDNAQI

-2936 RELLNAQIVQNWPIL
+2936 RELLNAQIIQNWPIL

>member
-85 GNPKADTG
+85 GTPKADTG

-107 EQAAYFASTLHD
+107 EQAAYFASTLRD
-119 ETTKAEFLKD
+119 EPTKAEFLKD

-156 PVSETGKNKA
+156 PVSETGKSKA

-260 KTDDYQS
+260 KTEDYQS

-360 LSGTPPDD
+360 LFGKTPDD

-400 QVSYETMKAAGWGD
+400 QASYETMKAAGWGD

-545 EWVSHPYTAAASPI
+545 EWKTATPSVSFADNLRRFAS
-559 SSKGEVGDSAA
+559 SQSATGGDDA
-570 GQSGKKEAQT
+570 GKSLKEGGDACTDEADAEIQKMEAQT

-597 GAGKDELDRMLEGSA
+597 GAGKDELDRMLDGSA

-747 EAALNGTASEEQLAL
+747 EAALNGTASEEQLTL

-1029 VESMT
+1029 VTSMT

-1077 YSINAAKQLAAV
+1077 YSINAAKHLAAV
-1089 DTGIECA
+1089 NTGIECA
-1096 VNIGTR
+1096 ANIGTT

-1448 AQEMEMDEDTIAQL
+1448 AQDMGMDEDTIAQL

-1497 TEPTEQAA
+1497 TEPTEQDT
-1505 QAEQAAQ
+1505 QTEQAAQ

-1636 AMREAL
+1636 AMREVL
-1642 VHELMHSVEGSRGY
+1642 VHELMHSVEGRGGY

-1780 QGAKGAEKDQR
+1780 QGANKTQADGGT
-1791 KQYALELDRDSH
+1791 QYAITLDESN
-1803 YDYSKPFAEQV
+1803 
-1814 EDWKN
+1814 W
-1819 GKIPKGDALL
+1819 
-1829 VGRTPEILRQ
+1829 
-1839 IGLSDVPMTFDQK
+1839 PM
-1852 HTDYAVNG
+1852 V
-1860 TKADHQMSMEMIKQL
+1860 KADRELVLSKDPKKWNDEIQAYIKKTIRKDGDMQIQTL
-1875 PELLKNPIA
+1875 E
-1884 IIGSETR
+1884 GET
-1891 ASDSLV
+1891 L
-1897 AIIEATIN
+1897 TIN
-1905 GKPVIAPIT
+1905 
-1914 IQTTSEVNGIQIDA
+1914 
-1928 NHLASAYGKKNAV
+1928 
-1941 RLLENAIKKENA
+1941 
-1953 DSVGVYYLDKNRAS
+1953 
-1967 NLISDPR
+1967 
-1974 VQFPSVSE
+1974 E
-1982 KTGLIHSIFDAGS
+1982 KSQWHAGS
-1995 PVKRKYLEQTETRQ
+1995 PVGYEKRENNKVKLDEDLYRVKMNASAHLDEVAQVGTDRNPGKANVSDHNKHGSFAKDGWRYYNAIFEDYDGQRYLLKFSVAQGDQ
-2009 FKRWFKDSKVVDEN
+2009 GHVVYNIGKVQEIEKSHSPSVYAPTGRVPE
-2023 GAPLTMYHGTRAENG
+2023 GATGT
-2038 DFHVFDYS
+2038 
-2046 KAVKKGGL
+2046 
-2054 GMKALGVGN
+2054 
-2063 YFTATRLSGNE
+2063 SGNASVAQSDTSVNLNDQKE
-2074 RYGSRVIEAYLSIKQ
+2074 NHLSSVNAPTGRVPDGATTDSRVS
-2089 PFEIYTGETFKE
+2089 E
-2101 VVQNKMGLD
+2101 VRSSGS
-2110 TKEMSYDAIQQAM
+2110 TS
-2123 KEHGYDGVIQRGKD
+2123 
-2137 GNVALAV
+2137 VA
-2144 TFSSEQI
+2144 Q
-2151 KSATDN
+2151 SATA
-2157 VGLFAPENPD
+2157 VNPYD
-2167 IRYALNL
+2167 TQNGTEYALNL

-2217 GAEDLIAELSTKEM
+2217 GAEDLIAELSTREM

-2259 EQMYRERMTRAGAAL
+2259 ERMYRERMTRAGAAL

-2309 IPMGDSA
+2309 IPMGDGA

-2558 GNRTTAMPGREG
+2558 GNRTTAMPSRED
-2570 RRAGKEA
+2570 RRAGNEA

-2588 YLIRGTDTGHSS
+2588 YLIRGADTGHSS

-2635 EQCYAEEMWVLE
+2635 EQCYAEEMRVLE

-2705 SRAADLVITSL
+2705 KRAVDLVIATL

-2748 DSKTNNGLGFDQRKF
+2748 DAKTNNGLGFDQRKF

-2796 DDSRLSAIEKSNGKS
+2796 DDSRLSAIQKSSGKS

-2882 SGIFRGYKDNAQI
+2882 SSIFRGYKDNAQI
-2895 VTAVLEGMA
+2895 VTAVLDGMA

-2936 RELLNAQIVQNWPIL
+2936 RELLNAQIIQNWPIL

-2966 LQTGANSWGKDKQNA
+2966 LQTGANSWGKVKQNA